1 MPAPLGFLGLVL
13 FWVLAP
19 ATSGKMPD
27 SLVGQVAAC
36 MTSCT
41 GSADPHL
48 PVGTRYIYHF
58 STNTSTS
65 LQGAQV
71 EGSGLGLQGLVTLDV
86 LGPCQMALRLQHFQL
101 TSILGSKV
109 EVLKESESL
118 SAVLGREPLRFVL
131 QAGRVVR
138 LCPHTAEPR
147 WALNVK
153 RAVLSLL
160 QGHPGARDP
169 QTVEEVDI
177 LGRCPTTYQQLGS
190 RLHKT
195 KDLTR
200 CSLRRVRASLRSQAL
215 PASEEQSGLAS
226 RLTCVQSLQAGV
238 LREASCTQLDTAGP
252 LSREADAALM
262 WTLSSL
268 SLLQEIPQDP
278 AVTDSDSGDLTPSS
292 LLYEWEE
299 TPSQATMATGAASV
313 RKLCLA
319 QATSFEATE
328 LFLTLVTELRGLS
341 ADELMELWGL
351 SFKCRDNWQPLVDA
365 LPSCGTE
372 ACVGLMAEL
381 IVSGEVEADE
391 TEAWLWSLA
400 FVPEPTDAMVRA
412 LLPLLQAPGA
422 SASAFL
428 GISALVH
435 NLCVSLDG
443 PCEQLPGVGSL
454 VRILGDAVGANCTF
468 QEPSDADQLLFVL
481 KAIGNAG
488 RAATALTPKLSTCAS
503 LGSCPPEIRLGAI
516 QAFRRV
522 PCSADRS
529 MLYSL
534 YQNAEEDS
542 EIRINAYLALMRCP
556 GEEVFAQVR
565 RTQAGEQSTQVG
577 SFVWSHLLQLLET
590 DDPLKQTLR
599 EAIPED
605 IVSREFHPEMW
616 KHSSYSDITFR
627 SASGSLGANLEGT
640 LLFSPASFL
649 PRSATANLT
658 IHALGHAFN
667 VLELGLRLE
676 NAEEMARRLFGPKSF
691 WRQEGARQAQAEEP
705 QEAEPGPALP
715 LADPA
720 CPGERSR
727 KMRDLQQ
734 KVARRRRERQALKCQ
749 LSMKVFGHELSF
761 VNCGAM
767 GSHVTR
773 QSLNLAELA
782 IKLLKGQEVQVNRR
796 LNLAMEELTFPTMS
810 GLPARLTLNVSAA
823 INIRVRGTADFQ
835 QRSDFSVNGYVKP
848 SALLQISVQM
858 GTVGALGQAGLRWV
872 TGVRGTA
879 SLDGG
884 IQARKGQDLRVHLN
898 TPEEVV
904 ELLRFSSQLYLITGD
919 GARSLSHIPSPSE
932 APSCTSKEASHT
944 WGWQL
949 CAEMCWPAPDQPY
962 LLWLPVF
969 TAVTLKKQDR
979 GLQQYLLEAAYT
991 LYPQKDCWLP
1001 QEASAH
1007 IFMGTPGSEVPR
1019 DVGVDVSYSWPQG
1032 KFRLKLLHPKKRIEL
1047 DGKIETVQRACMG
1060 HLELILDE
1068 RDVYYIKGRSNLWP
1082 AVGGEAQRF
1091 EAQLEARLV
1100 TSGSPLVLTGNLSR
1114 QAGSRLA
1121 FSVSLSN
1128 LLGDE
1133 AHVSALLEKK
1143 VKDGLQVVSL
1153 GVELFVPELVGLR
1166 ALGQLQRR
1174 GHLWTSYLR
1183 IKYGL
1188 RGQAKQLAQEC
1199 STSQKLWA
1207 ESSSEAAY
1215 KLELNHKLHCTQI
1228 PAFSHK
1234 VQLRHEE
1241 VSGHLHWELEASY
1254 GKHWDDIRNRRR
1266 LRILQTFQNDSG
1278 PALSNHFLEF
1288 VLQVL
1293 ERQVDYRMQL
1303 HHLSLRH
1310 PHVETSAHL
1319 KVQYNGRLPFVAGL
1333 QWKDTSRAA
1342 LWRWEGALNLN
1353 SPWLMVST
1361 AHRLYWP
1368 NRATFQA
1375 VLELTLGKAWTLKN
1389 LVINVACRGQG
1400 LQRDGKIHVYTPAT
1414 TYLRVSTVTALTQSL
1429 FSSRSE
1435 IESAWSAAV
1444 QSEIH
1449 AENSRDLKSLR
1460 CWLKGPQRELNLTA
1474 AYRHMEQPR
1483 KSQVSLTALGT
1494 SARGHPEGLQLEG
1507 ILEELVRD
1515 RSLYRKQGTFSLR
1528 HPWTVALPQRILL
1541 QETFTAD
1548 QQHQRYSLETRV
1560 VLDAQEE
1567 TLQTVVLGYQAG
1579 HPYVCAGLTHP
1590 YDDRAIPR
1598 SLDGCVVSWNR
1609 HLAKNRGV
1617 EATLRV
1623 NQKVLLHLKALH
1635 HNRSQHS
1642 EVWHNLALDVTHSFQ
1657 LRFPQ
1662 ALNVDGDIV
1671 FRQRHEGAFDCG
1683 VDARATINHNITSQV
1698 SVQLNGSDS
1707 HSVVSFQLRRPRGPT
1722 FPPDLQVQAAVR
1734 QYREHSLDS
1743 SLSVHVSGEELI
1755 LLEAS
1760 ASQDSRRNTRG
1771 WGVSVLLHQEVLRAP
1786 RAVQLQLS
1794 SKVAPARIWLFSKAL
1809 LDQNTVQLFLKASEE
1824 RRRGRVLTLR
1834 SQAQH
1839 TVAAWAA
1846 LPRLLTLVGVLK
1858 QKEVLREGT
1867 IKVTADSAML
1877 GLLLRDKHERAGN
1890 STSVHS
1896 VTCILAQNSS
1906 QALPGE
1912 LQLRG
1917 QLQAQTGSLGGQ
1929 ASLHA
1934 DTASLA
1940 LGGVCTWGPGHG
1952 QLSGSLS
1959 HNISALSEAGLS
1971 SQAGMLL
1978 SHTHVASNFSVRV
1991 MLRSSGGQLDA
2002 ALGLEG
2008 VATSS
2013 SGSQLRA
2020 SLHHTVPGL
2029 GRWGLPF
2036 SVDGR
2041 GHLQSSGPSL
2051 EAGLVVSVDGEEL
2064 GGAQERRGAG
2074 DHRELTLGLH
2084 TSFMRLQNPA
2094 VLTLN
2099 GSFLV
2104 HSVGASLVAQVSSG
2118 NTFARAH
2125 VHSASGH
2132 RAYLDTGLQQAWPPL
2147 QALGVPP
2154 SNHIRMSMGGDE
2166 APRAQLEVALGLC
2179 ALTARGDFRSEAS
2192 ATHNWTLV
2200 LVNHCPLLEVTGIP
2214 RALHSEGSLSWGPCQ
2229 FDLTTDFHI
2238 DRGDAHL
2245 QLAHTC
2251 GPQTLVLG
2259 HLTHSLPF
2267 LGQLGLPP
2275 WSAISLTVQPGPAP
2289 YSSLSLRMGPCQL
2302 RGALEQ
2308 HAENQSTWTLATEP
2322 GCPLLERDLGLPA
2335 GTQLSNS
2342 RQALG
2347 GEAEASGVLAAATQ
2361 AASLTLAVTL
2371 RPSEATLQAKLRPT
2385 LSALHALRPET
2396 SLTVQCGWEA
2406 GHRLR
2411 LELHSGAC
2419 ELQGSGE
2426 LQLDRRLQWRLVAE
2440 SSCEALQALGV
2451 PGRVDGSGYIVVN
2464 STAVDALVLV
2474 TVDASTLQGLLVLS
2488 TTETQQEVNFLLTH
2502 NQPQP
2507 NPLALP
2513 AQILL
2518 YLTKERLGPSY
2529 RHSLRVGV
2537 DGKEVSEELTF
2548 TRWPEHVSLDCRLQH
2563 NMPALRTLWVEDRVA
2578 LQVSAD
2584 VDSSG
2589 TGFENSGR
2597 VSAGS
2602 TSLNYSV
2609 SCRHRDGRLEF
2620 SGWSEH
2626 NSWALWQAGFPGEA
2640 RLAAELQRQ
2649 KTQTQA
2655 CVVLQGGDGG
2665 ISMDAAAL
2673 VARPV
2678 NGPLELVVNV
2688 SHTAPLLRRLGLPF
2702 ASQLMFRELWEKEEM
2717 HSSLQL
2723 TCDSETSLVL
2733 NVHGHNEALSKE
2745 LRLSGRHHLPVLLG
2759 RCPSRAS
2766 ASAKLR
2772 YSEGG
2777 AEGTFVL
2784 MVEEHHFH
2792 MDAGL
2797 TAAKNSLTNIIK
2809 LEQTFPQFHALP
2821 GELVLQTSYERAR
2834 DTRVL
2839 QYMVLWDGR
2848 GLALEGSLNG
2858 SLSGP
2863 LLKPAGTLGLQ
2874 VELTHPLPLPLPRHC
2889 RFRLTSEHSTRRHQ
2903 DDLVVGWD
2911 GKDQVALSSSLW
2923 LGKGKLAARLAL
2935 AHPFGLSWQRAE
2947 ASGLAESRGGRQ
2959 SRQVQLAWNGG
2970 QPLALQLTWAN
2981 RSSAQSASWDGC
2993 VAASPGQLQDTWGLG
3008 ALRACGALTQTPAVF
3023 SEWLD
3028 LSWDGR
3034 RVQQNL
3040 TYERRQPSLP
3050 DKIHAEAMLEHVLGA
3065 PCPTQS
3071 FRGDVETDHAHWLRH
3086 SLQLG
3091 LCHLPRA
3098 LAVSGEHTLGSGEL
3112 LLHSRCQL
3120 GLAPDPEHGLHLSL
3134 MLRNHSRP
3142 RTHDYSGELEL
3153 RGPRAQWLGLLG
3165 RVSTLAS
3172 RSLVQME
3179 GSVADGDEKVRL
3191 SMSRAPNCFQ
3201 ASVAHEEGR
3210 QEESVL
3216 LRACAHRQAAE
3227 VEALL
3232 RDRGQPVQPLVRLT
3246 LQAANRSLRLAAR
3259 GCQGTLLG
3267 HVESRVA
3274 ALGSQMQAGLEER
3287 IHSLDAYVRRFQ
3299 RLVQPAGAL
3308 DGLTSPLL
3316 RLCQAGLGAVR
3327 DGGRAVAALW
3337 GLSPAR
3343 RALTHQM
3350 PLSLE
3355 RLQAGLEQLRKEL
3368 ERPLATLKDAYLE
3381 VTVRPLDDVWRERA
3395 EAALRQLQAWV
3406 SGMPGTWGSGPLAA
3420 ALEATGGALELAAHR
3435 MLSWAD
3441 AALSRALRRLCRPL
3455 LDMYSLSARDQ
3466 SVAVTLPMLP
3476 AGDEPLDVARVT
3488 SHLVEELL
3496 LRPLRALYG
3505 TSVLAEYHRL
3515 KRGLLGAPSGYHA
3528 VVAGARYVVTFDGWV
3543 WAIGDRCGSLL
3554 LAQDFAHDTFSL
3566 TLNRAGSGLT
3576 SLTVGLNHTILA
3588 LYPSLK
3594 TYRLYSSS
3602 LPGESCLD
3610 RDLPPT
3616 KTGKDDPRIELTSED
3631 GVSITCDVR
3640 ASLCGLTLSVWQH
3653 GLSAGLLGTNDN
3665 EASNEL
3671 MLPDGTLASSLEEFA
3686 QAWQLAGDCRAVEK
3700 TRPVCLEQSP
3710 TCRAFF
3716 HDPHSHLASCF
3727 GVVDPT
3733 PFLSLCIRDT
3743 CGTQEH
3749 QPACTLAA
3757 AYVHLCARG
3766 FVPVDPPPQCV
3777 HSLRRQSVPGSC
3789 FGVEGKEWNL
3799 LAMC

>member
-13 FWVLAP
+13 FWVLARVT
-19 ATSGKMPD
+19 AGR
-27 SLVGQVAAC
+27 
-36 MTSCT
+36 
-41 GSADPHL
+41 SADPHL

-65 LQGAQV
+65 LQGSQV
-71 EGSGLGLQGLVTLDV
+71 EGSGLGLQGLVTLNV
-86 LGPCQMALRLQHFQL
+86 LGPCQMALQERSPTQRLLLQLQHFQL

-109 EVLKESESL
+109 EVLKQSESL
-118 SAVLGREPLRFVL
+118 SAVLGRAPLRFVL

-138 LCPHTAEPR
+138 LCPARAEPR

-160 QGHPGARDP
+160 QGHPGVRDP
-169 QTVEEVDI
+169 HTVE
-177 LGRCPTTYQQLGS
+177 
-190 RLHKT
+190 
-195 KDLTR
+195 
-200 CSLRRVRASLRSQAL
+200 
-215 PASEEQSGLAS
+215 
-226 RLTCVQSLQAGV
+226 
-238 LREASCTQLDTAGP
+238 
-252 LSREADAALM
+252 
-262 WTLSSL
+262 
-268 SLLQEIPQDP
+268 
-278 AVTDSDSGDLTPSS
+278 
-292 LLYEWEE
+292 
-299 TPSQATMATGAASV
+299 
-313 RKLCLA
+313 
-319 QATSFEATE
+319 EATE
-328 LFLTLVTELRGLS
+328 LFLTLVSELRGLS
-341 ADELMELWGL
+341 VDELMELWGL

-381 IVSGEVEADE
+381 IMSGEVEADE

-412 LLPLLQAPGA
+412 LLTLGA
-422 SASAFL
+422 SSSAFL

-443 PCEQLPGVGSL
+443 PCEQLSGVGSL
-454 VRILGDAVGANCTF
+454 VRILGDAVDANCTF
-468 QEPSDADQLLFVL
+468 REPPDADQLLFVL

-488 RAATALTPKLSTCAS
+488 QAATALTPKLSTCAS
-503 LGSCPPEIRLGAI
+503 LRSCPHEIRLGAI

-529 MLYSL
+529 VLSSL
-534 YQNAEEDS
+534 YQNSEEDT
-542 EIRINAYLALMRCP
+542 EIRINAYLALMKCP

-565 RTQAGEQSTQVG
+565 HTQAGEQSTQG
-577 SFVWSHLLQLLET
+577 EQLQLLKT
-590 DDPLKQTLR
+590 DDPLKQSLR
-599 EAIPED
+599 EAVPED
-605 IVSREFHPEMW
+605 IVSREFHPEVW
-616 KHSSYSDITFR
+616 KHSSYSDVTFR

-667 VLELGLRLE
+667 LLELGLRLE

-691 WRQEGARQAQAEEP
+691 WGQEEKRQAQAKEP
-705 QEAEPGPALP
+705 PEAEPGPTP
-715 LADPA
+715 SNPA

-727 KMRDLQQ
+727 RMRDLQQ
-734 KVARRRRERQALKCQ
+734 KVARRRGERQALKCQ

-761 VNCGAM
+761 VNCGVM
-767 GSHVTR
+767 GSHVTH

-796 LNLAMEELTFPTMS
+796 LNLAMQELTFPTMS

-823 INIRVRGTADFQ
+823 VSIRVRGTADFQ

-848 SALLQISVQM
+848 SALLQISAQM

-872 TGVRGTA
+872 TGIHGTA

-898 TPEEVV
+898 TPEEVM
-904 ELLRFSSQLYLITGD
+904 ELFRFSSELYLVTGD
-919 GARSLSHIPSPSE
+919 GVRSLNHVPSPSE
-932 APSCTSKEASHT
+932 AQSCTSKEASRS

-949 CAEMCWPAPDQPY
+949 CTEVRWPAPDQPF
-962 LLWLPVF
+962 LLSVPVSA
-969 TAVTLKKQDR
+969 AVTLEKQDR

-991 LYPQKDCWLP
+991 LHPQKDCWLP
-1001 QEASAH
+1001 QEASSH

-1019 DVGVDVSYSWPQG
+1019 DVGVDISYSWPQG

-1047 DGKIETVQRACMG
+1047 DGPFQG
-1060 HLELILDE
+1060 Q
-1068 RDVYYIKGRSNLWP
+1068 SNLWP
-1082 AVGGEAQRF
+1082 AVGSEAQRF
-1091 EAQLEARLV
+1091 EAQLEVKLV
-1100 TSGSPLVLTGNLSR
+1100 TSGSPVVLIGNLSR

-1133 AHVSALLEKK
+1133 ARVSALLEKK

-1153 GVELFVPELVGLR
+1153 GGELFVPGLVGLR
-1166 ALGQLQRR
+1166 VLGQLQRQ

-1199 STSQKLWA
+1199 STSQKLWT
-1207 ESSSEAAY
+1207 ESSSEASY

-1241 VSGHLHWELEASY
+1241 GSGHLHWALEASY
-1254 GKHWDDIRNRRR
+1254 GKHWDDSRNRRR
-1266 LRILQTFQNDSG
+1266 LRILHTFQNDSG

-1293 ERQVDYRMQL
+1293 ERQLDYRTQL

-1310 PHVETSAHL
+1310 PHVEASTHL
-1319 KVQYNGRLPFVAGL
+1319 KAQYNGRLPFVAGW

-1368 NRATFQA
+1368 NRAMFQA

-1389 LVINVACRGQG
+1389 LVVNVACRGQG
-1400 LQRDGKIHVYTPAT
+1400 LQRQGKIHVYTPAT
-1414 TYLRVSTVTALTQSL
+1414 TYLRVSTVTALAQSL
-1429 FSSRSE
+1429 FSSQSE
-1435 IESAWSAAV
+1435 IESAWSEAV
-1444 QSEIH
+1444 QSKIH
-1449 AENSRDLKSLR
+1449 AENSRDRKILH

-1474 AYRHMEQPR
+1474 AYRHTEQPW
-1483 KSQVSLTALGT
+1483 KSHVSLTALGT
-1494 SARGHPEGLQLEG
+1494 GARGHPEGLQLEG
-1507 ILEELVRD
+1507 SLEELVRD
-1515 RSLYRKQGTFSLR
+1515 RSLYRKQGTFFLV
-1528 HPWTVALPQRILL
+1528 HPWTGPLPQRILL

-1548 QQHQRYSLETRV
+1548 RRHQRYSLESRV
-1560 VLDAQEE
+1560 VLGAQEE

-1590 YDDRAIPR
+1590 YDGRTIPR
-1598 SLDGCVVSWNR
+1598 SLDGCVVLWNR
-1609 HLAKNRGV
+1609 HVAKNRGV
-1617 EATLRV
+1617 EATLKV
-1623 NQKVLLHLKALH
+1623 NQKVLLHVKALH
-1635 HNRSQHS
+1635 HDRSQRG
-1642 EVWHNLALDVTHSFQ
+1642 EVWHNLALDVAHSFQ

-1671 FRQRHEGAFDCG
+1671 FRQSLKGAFDCG
-1683 VDARATINHNITSQV
+1683 VDARAIINRNVTSQV

-1707 HSVVSFQLRRPRGPT
+1707 HSVVSLQLRHPRGPT
-1722 FPPDLQVQAAVR
+1722 FPPDLQVQGAAR
-1734 QYREHSLDS
+1734 RYRERGVNG
-1743 SLSVHVSGEELI
+1743 SLSVHVSGEELV

-1760 ASQDSRRNTRG
+1760 ASQNSRRNTRG

-1824 RRRGRVLTLR
+1824 RRGSRVLTLR

-1846 LPRLLTLVGVLK
+1846 LPRLLTVVGVLK

-1867 IKVTADSAML
+1867 VKVTADSAVL
-1877 GLLLRDKHERAGN
+1877 GFLLRDKHERAGN
-1890 STSVHS
+1890 STSMHS

-1912 LQLRG
+1912 LRLSGR
-1917 QLQAQTGSLGGQ
+1917 LQAQTGSLGGQ
-1929 ASLHA
+1929 ASLRA

-1940 LGGVCTWGPGHG
+1940 LGGACTWGPGHG

-1971 SQAGMLL
+1971 SEAGILL
-1978 SHTHVASNFSVRV
+1978 SHTHVASNFSVSM

-2008 VATSS
+2008 VATSAP
-2013 SGSQLRA
+2013 GSQLRS
-2020 SLHHTVPGL
+2020 SLSHTVPGL
-2029 GRWGLPF
+2029 RRWGLPF
-2036 SVDGR
+2036 SLDGR

-2064 GGAQERRGAG
+2064 GGGLERRGAG
-2074 DHRELTLGLH
+2074 DRRELTLGLYPSH
-2084 TSFMRLQNPA
+2084 MRLQQNPA
-2094 VLTLN
+2094 MLMLN

-2104 HSVGASLVAQVSSG
+2104 HTFGASLVAQVSSG
-2118 NTFARAH
+2118 DTFARAH
-2125 VHSASGH
+2125 IHSACGH
-2132 RAYLDTGLQQAWPPL
+2132 HAHLDTGLQHAWPPL

-2154 SNHIRMSMGGDE
+2154 NNHIQVSMWEDE
-2166 APRAQLEVALGLC
+2166 PPRAQLEVALGLC
-2179 ALTARGDFRSEAS
+2179 TLTARGDFRSEAS
-2192 ATHNWTLV
+2192 VTHNWTLA
-2200 LVNHCPLLEVTGIP
+2200 LVNHCPLLEATGIP
-2214 RALHSEGSLSWGPCQ
+2214 RALRSEGSLSWGPCE
-2229 FDLTTDFHI
+2229 FDLTTDFHS
-2238 DRGDAHL
+2238 DRGDARL

-2251 GPQTLVLG
+2251 GPNTLVLG
-2259 HLTHSLPF
+2259 HLTHSLPL
-2267 LGQLGLPP
+2267 LGRLGLPP
-2275 WSAISLTVQPGPAP
+2275 QSAISLTVQPGPAP
-2289 YSSLSLRMGPCQL
+2289 HSSLSLQMGPCRLQ
-2302 RGALEQ
+2302 GALGQ
-2308 HAENQSTWTLATEP
+2308 HTENQSTWILATEP
-2322 GCPLLERDLGLPA
+2322 GCPLLEGLGLPA
-2335 GTQLSNS
+2335 GTQLSDS
-2342 RQALG
+2342 LQALG
-2347 GEAEASGVLAAATQ
+2347 GEAEASGVLVAASQT
-2361 AASLTLAVTL
+2361 ASLTLAVTL
-2371 RPSEATLQAKLRPT
+2371 HPSEATLRAKLRPT
-2385 LSALHALRPET
+2385 LPAPHALPPET

-2406 GHRLR
+2406 GYQLR
-2411 LELHSGAC
+2411 LELHTGAC

-2426 LQLDRRLQWRLVAE
+2426 LQLDRRLQWRVVAE
-2440 SSCEALQALGV
+2440 SSCEGLQALGV
-2451 PGRVDGSGYIVVN
+2451 PGRVNSSGYVAVN
-2464 STAVDALVLV
+2464 STAMDAQALV
-2474 TVDASTLQGLLVLS
+2474 TVDASTLRGLLVLS
-2488 TTETQQEVNFLLTH
+2488 TTE
-2502 NQPQP
+2502 
-2507 NPLALP
+2507 
-2513 AQILL
+2513 
-2518 YLTKERLGPSY
+2518 
-2529 RHSLRVGV
+2529 
-2537 DGKEVSEELTF
+2537 VST
-2548 TRWPEHVSLDCRLQH
+2548 
-2563 NMPALRTLWVEDRVA
+2563 
-2578 LQVSAD
+2578 D

-2589 TGFENSGR
+2589 AGFENSGR
-2597 VSAGS
+2597 VSSGS

-2626 NSWALWQAGFPGEA
+2626 NSWALRQAGFPEEA
-2640 RLAAELQRQ
+2640 RLGAELQMQ

-2655 CVVLQGGDGG
+2655 RVVLQGGDDG
-2665 ISMDAAAL
+2665 ISMDTAAL
-2673 VARPV
+2673 VAQPV

-2688 SHTAPLLRRLGLPF
+2688 SHTTPLLRRLGLPF

-2723 TCDSETSLVL
+2723 TCDSQTSLVL
-2733 NVHGHNEALSKE
+2733 NIQGHNQALSKE
-2745 LRLSGRHHLPVLLG
+2745 LQLSGRHHLPVLLG

-2766 ASAKLR
+2766 ASAKLQ

-2792 MDAGL
+2792 MGAGL
-2797 TAAKNSLTNIIK
+2797 AAAKNSLTNIIK

-2834 DTRVL
+2834 GTQVL
-2839 QYMVLWDGR
+2839 HHMVLWDGQ
-2848 GLALEGSLNG
+2848 GMALKGNLSG
-2858 SLSGP
+2858 SLSMP
-2863 LLKPAGTLGLQ
+2863 FLKPAGTLGLQ
-2874 VELTHPLPLPLPRHC
+2874 VELTHLLPLPLPRHC
-2889 RFRLTSEHSTRRHQ
+2889 SFRLTSEHSTRRHQ

-2911 GKDQVALSSSLW
+2911 GKDQV
-2923 LGKGKLAARLAL
+2923 
-2935 AHPFGLSWQRAE
+2935 
-2947 ASGLAESRGGRQ
+2947 
-2959 SRQVQLAWNGG
+2959 QLAWNGG
-2970 QPLALQLTWAN
+2970 QPLALQLTWAD

-2993 VAASPGQLQDTWGLG
+2993 VAASLGQLQDTWGLG
-3008 ALRACGALTQTPAVF
+3008 ALRACGALTQTPAVL

-3050 DKIHAEAMLEHVLGA
+3050 DRIHAEAMLEHVLGA
-3065 PCPTQS
+3065 PCSTQS
-3071 FRGDVETDHAHWLRH
+3071 FQGDVETDHANWLRH

-3098 LAVSGEHTLGSGEL
+3098 LLVSGEHTLGSGEL

-3120 GLAPDPEHGLHLSL
+3120 GLAPDPDHSLHLSL

-3165 RVSTLAS
+3165 RVSTSAS
-3172 RSLVQME
+3172 RSLLHLE
-3179 GSVADGDEKVRL
+3179 GSVDDGDEKVRL
-3191 SMSRAPNCFQ
+3191 SVSRALNCLQ
-3201 ASVAHEEGR
+3201 ASVAHEEGS

-3216 LRACAHRQAAE
+3216 LRACTHRRAAE
-3227 VEALL
+3227 VEALFW
-3232 RDRGQPVQPLVRLT
+3232 DRGQPVRPLVRLT
-3246 LQAANRSLRLAAR
+3246 LEAANQSLRLAAR

-3267 HVESRVA
+3267 HVE
-3274 ALGSQMQAGLEER
+3274 
-3287 IHSLDAYVRRFQ
+3287 
-3299 RLVQPAGAL
+3299 VQPAGAL
-3308 DGLTSPLL
+3308 DGMAGPLL

-3337 GLSPAR
+3337 GLSPAG
-3343 RALTHQM
+3343 RAFTLHV

-3355 RLQAGLEQLRKEL
+3355 RLRAGLEQLRKEL

-3381 VTVRPLDDVWRERA
+3381 VTVQPLDGVWREWA
-3395 EAALRQLQAWV
+3395 EEALRQLQAWV
-3406 SGMPGTWGSGPLAA
+3406 SGTPGTWGSGPLGA

-3441 AALSRALRRLCRPL
+3441 ATLSRALRRLCRPL
-3455 LDMYSLSARDQ
+3455 LHLYSFSARDR
-3466 SVAVTLPMLP
+3466 SVVVTLPMLP

-3515 KRGLLGAPSGYHA
+3515 KHGLLGAPFGYHA
-3528 VVAGARYVVTFDGWV
+3528 VVAGARYVVTFDGRV
-3543 WAIGDRCGSLL
+3543 WGIGDHCGSLL
-3554 LAQDFAHDTFSL
+3554 LAQDFAHNTFSL
-3566 TLNRAGSGLT
+3566 MLNQAGSGLT

-3594 TYRLYSSS
+3594 TYRLYSNS

-3610 RDLPPT
+3610 RDLPPA
-3616 KTGKDDPRIELTSED
+3616 KTRRDDPRIELTSED
-3631 GVSITCDVR
+3631 GISITCDVP
-3640 ASLCGLTLSVWQH
+3640 AGLCSLTLSIWQH

-3665 EASNEL
+3665 EAGNEL
-3671 MLPDGTLASSLEEFA
+3671 MLPDGTVASSLEEFA
-3686 QAWQLAGDCRAVEK
+3686 LAWQVAGDCRAVEK
-3700 TRPVCLEQSP
+3700 TQPACLEQSP
-3710 TCRAFF
+3710 TCQAFF
-3716 HDPHSHLASCF
+3716 HDPHSSLASCF

-3733 PFLSLCIRDT
+3733 PFLSLCARDT
-3743 CGTQEH
+3743 CGTQER

-3766 FVPVDPPPQCV
+3766 FVPMDPPPQCAGAAPPKTAYRSSCLGPISTAFCRQLGTRKWL
-3777 HSLRRQSVPGSC
+3777 SLKAKLGQS
-3789 FGVEGKEWNL
+3789 
-3799 LAMC
+3799 

>member
-19 ATSGKMPD
+19 ATAGKMPD
-27 SLVGQVAAC
+27 SLVGQAASC

-48 PVGTRYIYHF
+48 PVGTRYFYHF

-109 EVLKESESL
+109 EVLKQSESL
-118 SAVLGREPLRFVL
+118 SAVLGRAPLRFVL

-138 LCPHTAEPR
+138 LCPGRAEPR

-160 QGHPGARDP
+160 QGHPGVRNP

-195 KDLTR
+195 KALAR
-200 CSLRRVRASLRSQAL
+200 CSQRRVRASLRSQAL
-215 PASEEQSGLAS
+215 PAASSLAS

-252 LSREADAALM
+252 LSREASAALM
-262 WTLSSL
+262 WTFSSL
-268 SLLQEIPQDP
+268 SLLQEVPQDP
-278 AVTDSDSGDLTPSS
+278 AVTDSDGGDLTPSS

-299 TPSQATMATGAASV
+299 TLSQATVATGAASV

-319 QATSFEATE
+319 GATSFEATE
-328 LFLTLVTELRGLS
+328 LFLTLVSELRGLS

-351 SFKCRDNWQPLVDA
+351 SFKCRDSWQPLVDA

-381 IVSGEVEADE
+381 IMSEEVEADE

-400 FVPEPTDAMVRA
+400 FVPEPTDAMVHA
-412 LLPLLQAPGA
+412 LLPLLQTPGA
-422 SASAFL
+422 SSSAFL

-443 PCEQLPGVGSL
+443 PCEQLSGVGSL
-454 VRILGDAVGANCTF
+454 VRILGDAVGGNCTF
-468 QEPSDADQLLFVL
+468 REPSDADQLLFVL

-529 MLYSL
+529 VLSSL

-590 DDPLKQTLR
+590 DDPLKQSLR

-605 IVSREFHPEMW
+605 IVSREFHPEVW
-616 KHSSYSDITFR
+616 KHSSYSDVTFR
-627 SASGSLGANLEGT
+627 SAAGSLGANLEGS

-649 PRSATANLT
+649 PRSAAANLT
-658 IHALGHAFN
+658 IHARGHAFN
-667 VLELGLRLE
+667 LLELGLRLE
-676 NAEEMARRLFGPKSF
+676 NAEEMAHRLFGPKSF
-691 WRQEGARQAQAEEP
+691 WGQEGERQAQSKEP
-705 QEAEPGPALP
+705 PEAEPRPTP
-715 LADPA
+715 QPADPA

-734 KVARRRRERQALKCQ
+734 KVAQRRGEQRGLQCQ

-782 IKLLKGQEVQVNRR
+782 IKLLKGQEVQVSRR

-823 INIRVRGTADFQ
+823 ISIRVRGTADFQ
-835 QRSDFSVNGYVKP
+835 QRSDFSLNGYVKP
-848 SALLQISVQM
+848 SALLQISAQM

-872 TGVRGTA
+872 TGVHGTA

-884 IQARKGQDLRVHLN
+884 IQARKGQDLRVHLT

-904 ELLRFSSQLYLITGD
+904 ELFRFSSQLYLVTED
-919 GARSLSHIPSPSE
+919 GMRRLNHIPSPSK
-932 APSCTSKEASHT
+932 AQSCTSKEASRT

-949 CAEMCWPAPDQPY
+949 CTEVRWPAPDQPS
-962 LLWLPVF
+962 LLSTPVF
-969 TAVTLKKQDR
+969 AAVTLEKQDR

-991 LYPQKDCWLP
+991 LHPQKDCWIP
-1001 QEASAH
+1001 PEASAH

-1019 DVGVDVSYSWPQG
+1019 DIGVDISYSWPQG

-1047 DGKIETVQRACMG
+1047 DGKIESVQRARMG

-1068 RDVYYIKGRSNLWP
+1068 RDVYYIKGQSNLWP

-1091 EAQLEARLV
+1091 EAQLEVKLV
-1100 TSGSPLVLTGNLSR
+1100 TSGSPVVLAGNLSR

-1153 GVELFVPELVGLR
+1153 DGELFVPGLMGLH

-1174 GHLWTSYLR
+1174 SHLWTSYLR

-1188 RGQAKQLAQEC
+1188 WGQATQLAQEC

-1207 ESSSEAAY
+1207 ESGSEEAY
-1215 KLELNHKLHCTQI
+1215 KLELNHKLHCTHI

-1241 VSGHLHWELEASY
+1241 GSGHLHWELEASY
-1254 GKHWDDIRNRRR
+1254 GKHWDDSRNRRR
-1266 LRILQTFQNDSG
+1266 LRILHTYQNDSG

-1303 HHLSLRH
+1303 HLLSLRH
-1310 PHVETSAHL
+1310 PHVETSTHL

-1333 QWKDTSRAA
+1333 QWKDTSRAT
-1342 LWRWEGALNLN
+1342 LWKWEGALNLN

-1361 AHRLYWP
+1361 GHRLYWP
-1368 NRATFQA
+1368 NRAMFQA

-1400 LQRDGKIHVYTPAT
+1400 LQRQGKIHVYTPAT
-1414 TYLRVSTVTALTQSL
+1414 TYLRVSTVTALAQSL

-1435 IESAWSAAV
+1435 IESAWSEAV

-1449 AENSRDLKSLR
+1449 AENSRDRKILH
-1460 CWLKGPQRELNLTA
+1460 CWLKGPQRVLNLTA
-1474 AYRHMEQPR
+1474 AYRHTEQPW
-1483 KSQVSLTALGT
+1483 KSHVSLTALGT
-1494 SARGHPEGLQLEG
+1494 GARGHPEGLQLEG
-1507 ILEELVRD
+1507 VLEELVQD

-1528 HPWTVALPQRILL
+1528 HPWTVPLPQLILL

-1548 QQHQRYSLETRV
+1548 RRHQRYSLETRV
-1560 VLDAQEE
+1560 VLGAQEE

-1590 YDDRAIPR
+1590 YDGRAIPR

-1609 HLAKNRGV
+1609 HVAKNRGV
-1617 EATLRV
+1617 EATLKV

-1635 HNRSQHS
+1635 HDRSQRG
-1642 EVWHNLALDVTHSFQ
+1642 EVWHNLALDVAHSFQ
-1657 LRFPQ
+1657 LTFPQ
-1662 ALNVDGDIV
+1662 ALNVDGDFV
-1671 FRQRHEGAFDCG
+1671 LRQSHEGAFDCG
-1683 VDARATINHNITSQV
+1683 VDARATTNRNVTSQV
-1698 SVQLNGSDS
+1698 LVQLNGSDS
-1707 HSVVSFQLRRPRGPT
+1707 HSVVSFQLRHPCGPT
-1722 FPPDLQVQAAVR
+1722 FPPDLQVQAAAGR
-1734 QYREHSLDS
+1734 YRERSLNGA
-1743 SLSVHVSGEELI
+1743 LSVHVSGKELV

-1760 ASQDSRRNTRG
+1760 ASQDHHRNTRG
-1771 WGVSVLLHQEVLRAP
+1771 WGMSVLLQQEVLRAP

-1824 RRRGRVLTLR
+1824 WRRGRVLTLW
-1834 SQAQH
+1834 SQVQH

-1867 IKVTADSAML
+1867 VKVTADSVVL
-1877 GLLLRDKHERAGN
+1877 GFLFRDKHERAGN
-1890 STSVHS
+1890 STSMHS

-1906 QALPGE
+1906 KALPGE
-1912 LQLRG
+1912 LRLRG
-1917 QLQAQTGSLGGQ
+1917 RLQAQTGSLGGQ
-1929 ASLHA
+1929 ASLRA

-1971 SQAGMLL
+1971 SEAGMLL
-1978 SHTHVASNFSVRV
+1978 SHTHVSSNFSVRV

-2008 VATSS
+2008 VATSAL
-2013 SGSQLRA
+2013 GRQLRA
-2020 SLHHTVPGL
+2020 SLRHTVPGL
-2029 GRWGLPF
+2029 GRWGVPF

-2041 GHLQSSGPSL
+2041 GHLQVNCRGISVPVLSGFS
-2051 EAGLVVSVDGEEL
+2051 
-2064 GGAQERRGAG
+2064 RG
-2074 DHRELTLGLH
+2074 
-2084 TSFMRLQNPA
+2084 
-2094 VLTLN
+2094 
-2099 GSFLV
+2099 
-2104 HSVGASLVAQVSSG
+2104 
-2118 NTFARAH
+2118 H
-2125 VHSASGH
+2125 V
-2132 RAYLDTGLQQAWPPL
+2132 TGW
-2147 QALGVPP
+2147 
-2154 SNHIRMSMGGDE
+2154 
-2166 APRAQLEVALGLC
+2166 
-2179 ALTARGDFRSEAS
+2179 
-2192 ATHNWTLV
+2192 
-2200 LVNHCPLLEVTGIP
+2200 LLE
-2214 RALHSEGSLSWGPCQ
+2214 
-2229 FDLTTDFHI
+2229 
-2238 DRGDAHL
+2238 
-2245 QLAHTC
+2245 
-2251 GPQTLVLG
+2251 
-2259 HLTHSLPF
+2259 
-2267 LGQLGLPP
+2267 
-2275 WSAISLTVQPGPAP
+2275 
-2289 YSSLSLRMGPCQL
+2289 
-2302 RGALEQ
+2302 
-2308 HAENQSTWTLATEP
+2308 
-2322 GCPLLERDLGLPA
+2322 
-2335 GTQLSNS
+2335 
-2342 RQALG
+2342 
-2347 GEAEASGVLAAATQ
+2347 
-2361 AASLTLAVTL
+2361 
-2371 RPSEATLQAKLRPT
+2371 
-2385 LSALHALRPET
+2385 
-2396 SLTVQCGWEA
+2396 
-2406 GHRLR
+2406 
-2411 LELHSGAC
+2411 
-2419 ELQGSGE
+2419 
-2426 LQLDRRLQWRLVAE
+2426 
-2440 SSCEALQALGV
+2440 
-2451 PGRVDGSGYIVVN
+2451 
-2464 STAVDALVLV
+2464 
-2474 TVDASTLQGLLVLS
+2474 
-2488 TTETQQEVNFLLTH
+2488 
-2502 NQPQP
+2502 
-2507 NPLALP
+2507 
-2513 AQILL
+2513 
-2518 YLTKERLGPSY
+2518 
-2529 RHSLRVGV
+2529 
-2537 DGKEVSEELTF
+2537 
-2548 TRWPEHVSLDCRLQH
+2548 
-2563 NMPALRTLWVEDRVA
+2563 
-2578 LQVSAD
+2578 VSAD

-2589 TGFENSGR
+2589 AGFENSGHI
-2597 VSAGS
+2597 SSGS

-2609 SCRHRDGRLEF
+2609 SCRRCDGHLEF

-2626 NSWALWQAGFPGEA
+2626 NSWALRQAGFPGEA
-2640 RLAAELQRQ
+2640 RLGAELQTQ

-2655 CVVLQGGDGG
+2655 RVVLEGGDGG
-2665 ISMDAAAL
+2665 ISMDVAAL
-2673 VARPV
+2673 VAQPV
-2678 NGPLELVVNV
+2678 NGPLQLVVNI

-2717 HSSLQL
+2717 HSFLQL
-2723 TCDSETSLVL
+2723 MCDSQTSLVL
-2733 NVHGHNEALSKE
+2733 NVHGRNQALSKE
-2745 LRLSGRHHLPVLLG
+2745 LRLSGQHHLPILLS

-2766 ASAKLR
+2766 ASAK
-2772 YSEGG
+2772 
-2777 AEGTFVL
+2777 
-2784 MVEEHHFH
+2784 
-2792 MDAGL
+2792 
-2797 TAAKNSLTNIIK
+2797 
-2809 LEQTFPQFHALP
+2809 FHALP
-2821 GELVLQTSYERAR
+2821 GELVLQTSYKRAR
-2834 DTRVL
+2834 GTQVL
-2839 QYMVLWDGR
+2839 HHMVLWDGQ
-2848 GLALEGSLNG
+2848 GVALKGSLNG
-2858 SLSGP
+2858 SLSMP
-2863 LLKPAGTLGLQ
+2863 FLKPAGTLGLQ

-2889 RFRLTSEHSTRRHQ
+2889 SFRLTSKHSTRRHQ
-2903 DDLVVGWD
+2903 GDLVVGWD
-2911 GKDQVALSSSLW
+2911 SKDQVALSSSLR

-2935 AHPFGLSWQRAE
+2935 AHPFSLSWQRAE

-2959 SRQVQLAWNGG
+2959 TRQVQLSWNRG
-2970 QPLALQLTWAN
+2970 QPLALQLTWTD
-2981 RSSAQSASWDGC
+2981 RSMAQSTSWDGC
-2993 VAASPGQLQDTWGLG
+2993 MAASPGQLQDTWGLG

-3028 LSWDGR
+3028 LSWDGH
-3034 RVQQNL
+3034 RVRQNL

-3071 FRGDVETDHAHWLRH
+3071 FQGDMETDRARWLRH
-3086 SLQLG
+3086 SLRLG
-3091 LCHLPRA
+3091 LCHLPTA
-3098 LAVSGEHTLGSGEL
+3098 LSVSGEHTLGSGEL

-3120 GLAPDPEHGLHLSL
+3120 GLAPDTDHGLHLSL

-3153 RGPRAQWLGLLG
+3153 RGPKAQWLGLLG
-3165 RVSTLAS
+3165 HVSTSAS
-3172 RSLVQME
+3172 RSLVQLE
-3179 GSVADGDEKVRL
+3179 GSVDDGDEKVRL
-3191 SMSRAPNCFQ
+3191 SVSRAPNCLQ
-3201 ASVAHEEGR
+3201 ASVVHEEGS

-3216 LRACAHRQAAE
+3216 LRACAHRQAVE

-3232 RDRGQPVQPLVRLT
+3232 RDRGQLVQPLARLT
-3246 LQAANRSLRLAAR
+3246 LQAANHSLRLVAR
-3259 GCQGTLLG
+3259 GCQGTLLD

-3274 ALGSQMQAGLEER
+3274 ALGSQVQAGLEER
-3287 IHSLDAYVRRFQ
+3287 IHSLEACVRRFQ
-3299 RLVQPAGAL
+3299 HLVQPAGAL
-3308 DGLTSPLL
+3308 DGLAGQLL
-3316 RLCQAGLGAVR
+3316 QLCQEGLGAVR
-3327 DGGRAVAALW
+3327 DGSRAVATLW
-3337 GLSPAR
+3337 GLSPAG
-3343 RALTHQM
+3343 RALTLHL

-3355 RLQAGLEQLRKEL
+3355 RLRAGLEQLRKEL

-3381 VTVRPLDDVWRERA
+3381 VMVQPLDDVWRERV
-3395 EAALRQLQAWV
+3395 EEALRQLQAWL
-3406 SGMPGTWGSGPLAA
+3406 SRTPGTWGSGPLGA
-3420 ALEATGGALELAAHR
+3420 ALEATGGALELAAHW

-3441 AALSRALRRLCRPL
+3441 GALSRALRRLCRPL
-3455 LDMYSLSARDQ
+3455 LDLYSFSARDR
-3466 SVAVTLPMLP
+3466 SMAVTLPMLP
-3476 AGDEPLDVARVT
+3476 AGDEPLNVARVT
-3488 SHLVEELL
+3488 SHLMEELL
-3496 LRPLRALYG
+3496 LRPLRALYR

-3515 KRGLLGAPSGYHA
+3515 KRSLLGAPSGYHA
-3528 VVAGARYVVTFDGWV
+3528 VVARASYMVTFDGRV
-3543 WAIGDRCGSLL
+3543 WGIGDRCGSLL

-3566 TLNRAGSGLT
+3566 MLNRAGSGLT
-3576 SLTVGLNHTILA
+3576 SLTVRLNDTILA

-3594 TYRLYSSS
+3594 TYRLYSNS

-3610 RDLPPT
+3610 RDLPPA
-3616 KTGKDDPRIELTSED
+3616 KTRRDDPRIELTSED
-3631 GVSITCDVR
+3631 GISITCDVH
-3640 ASLCGLTLSVWQH
+3640 AGLCSLTLSVWQH

-3671 MLPDGTLASSLEEFA
+3671 MLPDGTVASSLEEFA
-3686 QAWQLAGDCRAVEK
+3686 LAWQVAGDCRAVEK
-3700 TRPVCLEQSP
+3700 TRPACPEQSP

-3716 HDPHSHLASCF
+3716 HDPHSSLASCF

-3733 PFLSLCIRDT
+3733 PFLSLCTRDT
-3743 CGTQEH
+3743 CGTQER

-3757 AYVHLCARG
+3757 TYVHLCARG

-3777 HSLRRQSVPGSC
+3777 
-3789 FGVEGKEWNL
+3789 
-3799 LAMC
+3799 

>member
-1 MPAPLGFLGLVL
+1 
-13 FWVLAP
+13 
-19 ATSGKMPD
+19 MPD
-27 SLVGQVAAC
+27 SLVGQAASC

-48 PVGTRYIYHF
+48 PVGTRYVYHF

-86 LGPCQMALRLQHFQL
+86 LGPCQMALQLQHFQL

-109 EVLKESESL
+109 EVLKQSESL
-118 SAVLGREPLRFVL
+118 SAVLGREPLRLVL

-138 LCPHTAEPR
+138 LCPRRAEPR

-160 QGHPGARDP
+160 QSHPGVRDP
-169 QTVEEVDI
+169 HTVEEVDI

-195 KDLTR
+195 KALGQ

-215 PASEEQSGLAS
+215 PAAEESGLAS

-252 LSREADAALM
+252 LSREASTAPM
-262 WTLSSL
+262 WTFSSL
-268 SLLQEIPQDP
+268 SLLQEVPLDP
-278 AVTDSDSGDLTPSS
+278 AVTGDGDSDSGDLTPSS

-299 TPSQATMATGAASV
+299 TPSQATVATGAASV
-313 RKLCLA
+313 RRLCLA
-319 QATSFEATE
+319 PATSFEATE
-328 LFLTLVTELRGLS
+328 LFLTLVSELRGLS
-341 ADELMELWGL
+341 ADELIGLWGL

-381 IVSGEVEADE
+381 IMSGEVEADE

-400 FVPEPTDAMVRA
+400 FVPEPTDAMVRV

-422 SASAFL
+422 RSSAFL

-435 NLCVSLDG
+435 NLCMSLDG
-443 PCEQLPGVGSL
+443 PCEQLSGVGSL

-468 QEPSDADQLLFVL
+468 REPSDADQLLFVL

-503 LGSCPPEIRLGAI
+503 LESCPPEIRLGAI

-529 MLYSL
+529 VLSSL
-534 YQNAEEDS
+534 YQNAEEDP

-590 DDPLKQTLR
+590 DDPLKQSLR
-599 EAIPED
+599 EAVPQD
-605 IVSREFHPEMW
+605 ILSREFHPEVW
-616 KHSSYSDITFR
+616 KHSSYSDVTFR

-667 VLELGLRLE
+667 LLELGLRLE

-691 WRQEGARQAQAEEP
+691 WGQEEERQAQAKEP
-705 QEAEPGPALP
+705 PEAEPGPTLQP
-715 LADPA
+715 ADPA
-720 CPGERSR
+720 CTGERSR

-734 KVARRRRERQALKCQ
+734 KVARRRGERQALKCQ

-767 GSHVTR
+767 GSRVTH

-796 LNLAMEELTFPTMS
+796 LNLVMEELTFPTMS

-823 INIRVRGTADFQ
+823 VSIRVRGTADFQ

-848 SALLQISVQM
+848 SALLQISAQM

-904 ELLRFSSQLYLITGD
+904 ELFHFSSQLYLITGD
-919 GARSLSHIPSPSE
+919 GVRSLNHLPSPSE
-932 APSCTSKEASHT
+932 AQSCTSKEAAHT

-949 CAEMCWPAPDQPY
+949 CTEVRWPAPDQPS
-962 LLWLPVF
+962 LLSVPVF
-969 TAVTLKKQDR
+969 AAVTLKKQDQ

-991 LYPQKDCWLP
+991 FHPQKDCWLP

-1019 DVGVDVSYSWPQG
+1019 DVGVDITYSWPQG

-1047 DGKIETVQRACMG
+1047 DGKIETVQRARMG

-1068 RDVYYIKGRSNLWP
+1068 RDVYYIKGWSNLWP
-1082 AVGGEAQRF
+1082 AVGSEAQRF
-1091 EAQLEARLV
+1091 EAQLEVKLV
-1100 TSGSPLVLTGNLSR
+1100 TSGSPVVLTGNLSR

-1153 GVELFVPELVGLR
+1153 GAELFVPGLVGLR
-1166 ALGQLQRR
+1166 ALGQLQRL

-1207 ESSSEAAY
+1207 ESGSEAAY

-1241 VSGHLHWELEASY
+1241 GSGHLRWELEASY
-1254 GKHWDDIRNRRR
+1254 GKHWDDSRNRRR
-1266 LRILQTFQNDSG
+1266 LRILHTFQNDSG
-1278 PALSNHFLEF
+1278 PALSNHVLEF

-1303 HHLSLRH
+1303 HHLSIRH
-1310 PHVETSAHL
+1310 PHVETSTHL
-1319 KVQYNGRLPFVAGL
+1319 KGQYNGRLPFVAGV
-1333 QWKDTSRAA
+1333 QWKDTSRAT
-1342 LWRWEGALNLN
+1342 LWKWEGALNLN
-1353 SPWLMVST
+1353 SPWLMVSM

-1368 NRATFQA
+1368 NRAMFQT

-1389 LVINVACRGQG
+1389 LVMNVACRGQG
-1400 LQRDGKIHVYTPAT
+1400 LQRQGKIHVYTPAT
-1414 TYLRVSTVTALTQSL
+1414 TYLQVSTVTALAQSL

-1435 IESAWSAAV
+1435 IESAWSEAV

-1449 AENSRDLKSLR
+1449 AENSQDRKILR

-1474 AYRHMEQPR
+1474 AYRHTEQPW
-1483 KSQVSLTALGT
+1483 KSHVLLTALGT
-1494 SARGHPEGLQLEG
+1494 GARGHPEGLQLEG
-1507 ILEELVRD
+1507 ILEELVQD
-1515 RSLYRKQGTFSLR
+1515 RSLYRKQGTFFPSVCVAPSPSLLPLR
-1528 HPWTVALPQRILL
+1528 HPWTVPLPQRILL

-1548 QQHQRYSLETRV
+1548 RRHQRYSLETRV
-1560 VLDAQEE
+1560 VLGAQEE

-1590 YDDRAIPR
+1590 YDGRAIPR
-1598 SLDGCVVSWNR
+1598 SLDGCMVLWNR
-1609 HLAKNRGV
+1609 HVAKNRGV
-1617 EATLRV
+1617 EATLKV

-1635 HNRSQHS
+1635 HDRSRHG
-1642 EVWHNLALDVTHSFQ
+1642 EVWHNLALGVAHSFQ

-1662 ALNVDGDIV
+1662 ALNVDGDVV
-1671 FRQRHEGAFDCG
+1671 FRQSHEGAFDCG
-1683 VDARATINHNITSQV
+1683 VDARATINRNVTSQV

-1707 HSVVSFQLRRPRGPT
+1707 HSVVSFQLRRPRGPM
-1722 FPPDLQVQAAVR
+1722 FPPDLQVQAAAAR
-1734 QYREHSLDS
+1734 YREHSVNG
-1743 SLSVHVSGEELI
+1743 SLSVHVSGEELV

-1760 ASQDSRRNTRG
+1760 ARQDSRRNTRG
-1771 WGVSVLLHQEVLRAP
+1771 WGMSVLLHQEVLRAP

-1809 LDQNTVQLFLKASEE
+1809 LDQSTVQLFLKASEA
-1824 RRRGRVLTLR
+1824 RRGGRVLTLR
-1834 SQAQH
+1834 TQAQH
-1839 TVAAWAA
+1839 TVAAWTA

-1867 IKVTADSAML
+1867 IKVTADSAVL
-1877 GLLLRDKHERAGN
+1877 GFLLRDKHERAGN
-1890 STSVHS
+1890 STSMRS

-1912 LQLRG
+1912 LRLSGR
-1917 QLQAQTGSLGGQ
+1917 LQAQTGSLGGQ
-1929 ASLHA
+1929 ASLRA

-1971 SQAGMLL
+1971 SEAGILL
-1978 SHTHVASNFSVRV
+1978 SHTHVTSNFSVHV
-1991 MLRSSGGQLDA
+1991 MLRSSGGQLDG

-2008 VATSS
+2008 VATSAP
-2013 SGSQLRA
+2013 GSQLRA

-2036 SVDGR
+2036 SVDGC
-2041 GHLQSSGPSL
+2041 GHLQLEGPSL

-2064 GGAQERRGAG
+2064 GGAKERRGAG
-2074 DHRELTLGLH
+2074 DRRELTLGLH
-2084 TSFMRLQNPA
+2084 PSLVRLQNPA
-2094 VLTLN
+2094 VLALN
-2099 GSFLV
+2099 SSFLV
-2104 HSVGASLVAQVSSG
+2104 HTFGASLVAQVSSG
-2118 NTFARAH
+2118 DTFARAH
-2125 VHSASGH
+2125 IHSACGH
-2132 RAYLDTGLQQAWPPL
+2132 RAHLDTGLQHAWPPL

-2154 SNHIRMSMGGDE
+2154 NNHIRVSVGGDE
-2166 APRAQLEVALGLC
+2166 PARAQLEVALGLC
-2179 ALTARGDFRSEAS
+2179 TLTARGDFRSEAS
-2192 ATHNWTLV
+2192 VTHNWTLA
-2200 LVNHCPLLEVTGIP
+2200 LVNHCPLLEATGIP
-2214 RALHSEGSLSWGPCQ
+2214 QTLHSEGSLSWGPCE
-2229 FDLTTDFHI
+2229 FDLTTDFHS

-2245 QLAHTC
+2245 QLARSC

-2259 HLTHSLPF
+2259 HLAHSLPL
-2267 LGQLGLPP
+2267 LGRLGLPP
-2275 WSAISLTVQPGPAP
+2275 RSAISLTVQPGPAP
-2289 YSSLSLRMGPCQL
+2289 HSSLSLQMGPCRLQ
-2302 RGALEQ
+2302 GALEQ
-2308 HAENQSTWTLATEP
+2308 HTENQSTWMLATEP
-2322 GCPLLERDLGLPA
+2322 GCPLLE
-2335 GTQLSNS
+2335 
-2342 RQALG
+2342 
-2347 GEAEASGVLAAATQ
+2347 
-2361 AASLTLAVTL
+2361 
-2371 RPSEATLQAKLRPT
+2371 
-2385 LSALHALRPET
+2385 
-2396 SLTVQCGWEA
+2396 
-2406 GHRLR
+2406 
-2411 LELHSGAC
+2411 
-2419 ELQGSGE
+2419 
-2426 LQLDRRLQWRLVAE
+2426 
-2440 SSCEALQALGV
+2440 ALGV
-2451 PGRVDGSGYIVVN
+2451 PGRVNSSGYIVVN
-2464 STAVDALVLV
+2464 STAMDAQVLV
-2474 TVDASTLQGLLVLS
+2474 TVDASTLRGLLVLS
-2488 TTETQQEVNFLLTH
+2488 TTESQQEVNLLLTH
-2502 NQPQP
+2502 NLPQP

-2518 YLTKERLGPSY
+2518 YLTNERLGPSY
-2529 RHSLRVGV
+2529 RHTLRVGV
-2537 DGKEVSEELTF
+2537 DGKEVS
-2548 TRWPEHVSLDCRLQH
+2548 
-2563 NMPALRTLWVEDRVA
+2563 
-2578 LQVSAD
+2578 AD

-2589 TGFENSGR
+2589 AGFENSGR
-2597 VSAGS
+2597 VSSGS

-2609 SCRHRDGRLEF
+2609 SCHHRDGRLEF

-2626 NSWALWQAGFPGEA
+2626 NSWALRQAGFPGEA
-2640 RLAAELQRQ
+2640 RLGAELQMQ

-2655 CVVLQGGDGG
+2655 RVVLQAGDDG
-2665 ISMDAAAL
+2665 ISMDAVAL
-2673 VARPV
+2673 VAQPV

-2702 ASQLMFRELWEKEEM
+2702 ASQLMFRELWGKEEM

-2723 TCDSETSLVL
+2723 TCDSQTSLVL
-2733 NVHGHNEALSKE
+2733 NIQGHNQALSKE
-2745 LRLSGRHHLPVLLG
+2745 LRLSGQHHLPVLLG

-2792 MDAGL
+2792 MGAGL
-2797 TAAKNSLTNIIK
+2797 AAAKNSLTNIIK
-2809 LEQTFPQFHALP
+2809 LEQNFPQFHALP
-2821 GELVLQTSYERAR
+2821 GELILQTSYERAR
-2834 DTRVL
+2834 GTQVL
-2839 QYMVLWDGR
+2839 HHTVLWDGQ
-2848 GLALEGSLNG
+2848 GVALKGSLNG
-2858 SLSGP
+2858 SLSMP
-2863 LLKPAGTLGLQ
+2863 FLKPAGTLGLQ
-2874 VELTHPLPLPLPRHC
+2874 VELTHPLPLPLPWHC
-2889 RFRLTSEHSTRRHQ
+2889 SFRLTSEHSARRHQ

-2911 GKDQVALSSSLW
+2911 GKDQVALSSSLQ

-2935 AHPFGLSWQRAE
+2935 AHPFSLSWRQAQ

-2959 SRQVQLAWNGG
+2959 SWQVQLAWNGG

-2981 RSSAQSASWDGC
+2981 RSSTQSTSWDGC
-2993 VAASPGQLQDTWGLG
+2993 VAASLGQLQDTWGLG
-3008 ALRACGALTQTPAVF
+3008 TLRACGALTQTPAVL

-3034 RVQQNL
+3034 QVRQNL
-3040 TYERRQPSLP
+3040 TYERRQPFLP

-3065 PCPTQS
+3065 PCSTQS
-3071 FRGDVETDHAHWLRH
+3071 FWGDVETDHARWVRH
-3086 SLQLG
+3086 SLRLG
-3091 LCHLPRA
+3091 LCHLPTA
-3098 LAVSGEHTLGSGEL
+3098 LSVSGEHTLGSGEL

-3120 GLAPDPEHGLHLSL
+3120 GLAPDPDHGLHLSL
-3134 MLRNHSRP
+3134 TLHNHSRP

-3153 RGPRAQWLGLLG
+3153 HGPKAQWLGLLG
-3165 RVSTLAS
+3165 RVSTSAS
-3172 RSLVQME
+3172 RSLVQLE
-3179 GSVADGDEKVRL
+3179 GSVDDGDEKVRL
-3191 SMSRAPNCFQ
+3191 SVSRAPNCLQ
-3201 ASVAHEEGR
+3201 ASVAHEEGS

-3246 LQAANRSLRLAAR
+3246 LQAANQSLRLAAR

-3308 DGLTSPLL
+3308 DGMAGLLL
-3316 RLCQAGLGAVR
+3316 RLCQAGLGAVQ

-3337 GLSPAR
+3337 GLSPAGR
-3343 RALTHQM
+3343 VLTLHV

-3355 RLQAGLEQLRKEL
+3355 RLRAGLEQLRKEL

-3381 VTVRPLDDVWRERA
+3381 VTVQPLDNVWRKRA
-3395 EAALRQLQAWV
+3395 EEALRQLQAWV
-3406 SGMPGTWGSGPLAA
+3406 SGTPGTWGSGPLGA
-3420 ALEATGGALELAAHR
+3420 ALEATGGALELAAHQ

-3441 AALSRALRRLCRPL
+3441 AALSRALRRLRRPL
-3455 LDMYSLSARDQ
+3455 LDLYSFSARDRA
-3466 SVAVTLPMLP
+3466 VVVTLPMLP

-3488 SHLVEELL
+3488 SHLMEELL

-3528 VVAGARYVVTFDGWV
+3528 MVAGTRYVVTFDGQV
-3543 WAIGDRCGSLL
+3543 WGIGDRCGSLL
-3554 LAQDFAHDTFSL
+3554 LAQDFAHNTFSL
-3566 TLNRAGSGLT
+3566 MLNRTGSGLT

-3594 TYRLYSSS
+3594 TYRLYSNS
-3602 LPGESCLD
+3602 LPRESCLD
-3610 RDLPPT
+3610 RDLPPA
-3616 KTGKDDPRIELTSED
+3616 KTRRDDPRIELTSED
-3631 GVSITCDVR
+3631 GVSITCDVP
-3640 ASLCGLTLSVWQH
+3640 AGLCSLTLSVWQH

-3665 EASNEL
+3665 EAGNEL

-3686 QAWQLAGDCRAVEK
+3686 LAWQVAGDCRAVEK
-3700 TRPVCLEQSP
+3700 TRPACPEQSP

-3716 HDPHSHLASCF
+3716 HDPHSSLASCF

-3733 PFLSLCIRDT
+3733 PFLSLCARDT
-3743 CGTQEH
+3743 CGTQER

-3757 AYVHLCARG
+3757 AYVQLCARG

-3777 HSLRRQSVPGSC
+3777 
-3789 FGVEGKEWNL
+3789 
-3799 LAMC
+3799 

>member
-1 MPAPLGFLGLVL
+1 
-13 FWVLAP
+13 
-19 ATSGKMPD
+19 
-27 SLVGQVAAC
+27 
-36 MTSCT
+36 
-41 GSADPHL
+41 
-48 PVGTRYIYHF
+48 
-58 STNTSTS
+58 
-65 LQGAQV
+65 
-71 EGSGLGLQGLVTLDV
+71 
-86 LGPCQMALRLQHFQL
+86 MALQLQHFQL

-138 LCPHTAEPR
+138 LCPRPAEPR

-177 LGRCPTTYQQLGS
+177 LGRCPTTYQQFGT

-195 KDLTR
+195 KELTR
-200 CSLRRVRASLRSQAL
+200 CSLRRARTSLRSQAL
-215 PASEEQSGLAS
+215 PAAE
-226 RLTCVQSLQAGV
+226 
-238 LREASCTQLDTAGP
+238 
-252 LSREADAALM
+252 
-262 WTLSSL
+262 
-268 SLLQEIPQDP
+268 
-278 AVTDSDSGDLTPSS
+278 
-292 LLYEWEE
+292 
-299 TPSQATMATGAASV
+299 
-313 RKLCLA
+313 
-319 QATSFEATE
+319 EATE

-400 FVPEPTDAMVRA
+400 FVPEPTHAMVRA
-412 LLPLLQAPGA
+412 LLPLLQTPGA
-422 SASAFL
+422 SSSAFL

-443 PCEQLPGVGSL
+443 PCEQLPGIGSL

-488 RAATALTPKLSTCAS
+488 RAATALTPKLSICAS
-503 LGSCPPEIRLGAI
+503 LGSCPPEIRLEAI

-529 MLYSL
+529 VLYNL
-534 YQNAEEDS
+534 YQNAREDS

-556 GEEVFAQVR
+556 GKEVFAQVR

-616 KHSSYSDITFR
+616 KHSSYSDVTFR

-658 IHALGHAFN
+658 IHAFGHAFN

-676 NAEEMARRLFGPKSF
+676 NAEEMAHRLFGPKSF
-691 WRQEGARQAQAEEP
+691 WGQEGERQARAEKPPET
-705 QEAEPGPALP
+705 EPGPAP
-715 LADPA
+715 QLADPA

-767 GSHVTR
+767 GSHVTH

-823 INIRVRGTADFQ
+823 ISIRVRGTADFQ
-835 QRSDFSVNGYVKP
+835 RHSDFSVNGYVKP
-848 SALLQISVQM
+848 SALLHISAQM

-884 IQARKGQDLRVHLN
+884 IRARKGQDLRVHLN

-904 ELLRFSSQLYLITGD
+904 ELLRFSSQLYLVTGD
-919 GARSLSHIPSPSE
+919 GVRSLSHVPSPSE
-932 APSCTSKEASHT
+932 AQSCTSKEASHT

-949 CAEMCWPAPDQPY
+949 CTEMRWPAPDQPY
-962 LLWLPVF
+962 LLWVPVLA
-969 TAVTLKKQDR
+969 AVTLKKQDR

-991 LYPQKDCWLP
+991 LHPQKDCWLP

-1007 IFMGTPGSEVPR
+1007 IFMGTPGSKVPR

-1047 DGKIETVQRACMG
+1047 DGKTIETVQRARMG

-1100 TSGSPLVLTGNLSR
+1100 TSGSPVVLAGNLSR

-1133 AHVSALLEKK
+1133 AHVSALLEKE

-1153 GVELFVPELVGLR
+1153 DVELFVPELVGLR

-1207 ESSSEAAY
+1207 EGSSEAAY

-1288 VLQVL
+1288 VLQVP
-1293 ERQVDYRMQL
+1293 EKQVDYRMHL

-1333 QWKDTSRAA
+1333 QWKDTSGAA

-1400 LQRDGKIHVYTPAT
+1400 LQRHGKIRIYTPAT
-1414 TYLRVSTVTALTQSL
+1414 TYLRVSTVTALAQSL

-1449 AENSRDLKSLR
+1449 AENSRDRKILR

-1474 AYRHMEQPR
+1474 AYRHTEQPR
-1483 KSQVSLTALGT
+1483 KSHVSLTALGT

-1515 RSLYRKQGTFSLR
+1515 RSLYWKQGTFSLR
-1528 HPWTVALPQRILL
+1528 HPWTVPFLPQHILL

-1548 QQHQRYSLETRV
+1548 RQHQRYSLETRV

-1590 YDDRAIPR
+1590 YDDRVIPR

-1623 NQKVLLHLKALH
+1623 SQKVLLHLKALH
-1635 HNRSQHS
+1635 HNRSRHG

-1683 VDARATINHNITSQV
+1683 LDARATVNHNVTSQV
-1698 SVQLNGSDS
+1698 LVQLNGSDS

-1722 FPPDLQVQAAVR
+1722 FPPNLQVQAAVR
-1734 QYREHSLDS
+1734 RYRERSLDG

-1786 RAVQLQLS
+1786 RAVHLQLS
-1794 SKVAPARIWLFSKAL
+1794 SKIAPARIWLFSKAL

-1824 RRRGRVLTLR
+1824 RRGGRVLTLR

-1917 QLQAQTGSLGGQ
+1917 RLQAQTGSLGGQ
-1929 ASLHA
+1929 ASLRA
-1934 DTASLA
+1934 DSAILA

-1959 HNISALSEAGLS
+1959 QNISALSEAGLS
-1971 SQAGMLL
+1971 SEAGMLL
-1978 SHTHVASNFSVRV
+1978 SHTHVASNFSVRA

-2008 VATSS
+2008 VATST

-2020 SLHHTVPGL
+2020 SLRHTVPGL

-2036 SVDGR
+2036 SMDGR
-2041 GHLQSSGPSL
+2041 GHLQVDPGVCGSWSS
-2051 EAGLVVSVDGEEL
+2051 L
-2064 GGAQERRGAG
+2064 G
-2074 DHRELTLGLH
+2074 
-2084 TSFMRLQNPA
+2084 
-2094 VLTLN
+2094 
-2099 GSFLV
+2099 
-2104 HSVGASLVAQVSSG
+2104 
-2118 NTFARAH
+2118 
-2125 VHSASGH
+2125 
-2132 RAYLDTGLQQAWPPL
+2132 QA
-2147 QALGVPP
+2147 
-2154 SNHIRMSMGGDE
+2154 
-2166 APRAQLEVALGLC
+2166 
-2179 ALTARGDFRSEAS
+2179 
-2192 ATHNWTLV
+2192 
-2200 LVNHCPLLEVTGIP
+2200 
-2214 RALHSEGSLSWGPCQ
+2214 GSLCSGWSGISW
-2229 FDLTTDFHI
+2229 
-2238 DRGDAHL
+2238 
-2245 QLAHTC
+2245 
-2251 GPQTLVLG
+2251 VL
-2259 HLTHSLPF
+2259 F
-2267 LGQLGLPP
+2267 
-2275 WSAISLTVQPGPAP
+2275 
-2289 YSSLSLRMGPCQL
+2289 
-2302 RGALEQ
+2302 
-2308 HAENQSTWTLATEP
+2308 
-2322 GCPLLERDLGLPA
+2322 
-2335 GTQLSNS
+2335 
-2342 RQALG
+2342 
-2347 GEAEASGVLAAATQ
+2347 
-2361 AASLTLAVTL
+2361 
-2371 RPSEATLQAKLRPT
+2371 
-2385 LSALHALRPET
+2385 
-2396 SLTVQCGWEA
+2396 
-2406 GHRLR
+2406 
-2411 LELHSGAC
+2411 
-2419 ELQGSGE
+2419 
-2426 LQLDRRLQWRLVAE
+2426 
-2440 SSCEALQALGV
+2440 
-2451 PGRVDGSGYIVVN
+2451 
-2464 STAVDALVLV
+2464 
-2474 TVDASTLQGLLVLS
+2474 
-2488 TTETQQEVNFLLTH
+2488 
-2502 NQPQP
+2502 
-2507 NPLALP
+2507 
-2513 AQILL
+2513 
-2518 YLTKERLGPSY
+2518 
-2529 RHSLRVGV
+2529 
-2537 DGKEVSEELTF
+2537 
-2548 TRWPEHVSLDCRLQH
+2548 
-2563 NMPALRTLWVEDRVA
+2563 
-2578 LQVSAD
+2578 QVSAD
-2584 VDSSG
+2584 VDSSR

-2597 VSAGS
+2597 ISAGS

-2626 NSWALWQAGFPGEA
+2626 NSWALRQAGFPGEA
-2640 RLAAELQRQ
+2640 RLGAELQMQ

-2673 VARPV
+2673 VAQPV

-2717 HSSLQL
+2717 HASLKL
-2723 TCDSETSLVL
+2723 TCDSQTSLVL
-2733 NVHGHNEALSKE
+2733 NVHGHNQALSKE
-2745 LRLSGRHHLPVLLG
+2745 LRLSGRHHVPVLLG

-2777 AEGTFVL
+2777 AKGTFVL

-2792 MDAGL
+2792 MGAGL
-2797 TAAKNSLTNIIK
+2797 TAAKNTLTNIIK

-2839 QYMVLWDGR
+2839 YHVVLWDGQ
-2848 GLALEGSLNG
+2848 GLALNG

-2863 LLKPAGTLGLQ
+2863 FLKPTGTRGLQ

-2911 GKDQVALSSSLW
+2911 GKDQV
-2923 LGKGKLAARLAL
+2923 
-2935 AHPFGLSWQRAE
+2935 
-2947 ASGLAESRGGRQ
+2947 
-2959 SRQVQLAWNGG
+2959 QLAWNGG

-2993 VAASPGQLQDTWGLG
+2993 MAAYPGQLQDTWGLG
-3008 ALRACGALTQTPAVF
+3008 TLRACGALTQTPAVF

-3028 LSWDGR
+3028 LSWDAR

-3050 DKIHAEAMLEHVLGA
+3050 DKIHAEAMLERILGA

-3153 RGPRAQWLGLLG
+3153 RGPKAQWLGLLG
-3165 RVSTLAS
+3165 RISTSAS

-3191 SMSRAPNCFQ
+3191 SVSRAPNCLQ
-3201 ASVAHEEGR
+3201 ASVAHEEGD

-3216 LRACAHRQAAE
+3216 LRACAHRRVAE

-3232 RDRGQPVQPLVRLT
+3232 RDRGQPAQPLVHLT
-3246 LQAANRSLRLAAR
+3246 LQAASQSLRLTAR

-3267 HVESRVA
+3267 H
-3274 ALGSQMQAGLEER
+3274 LE
-3287 IHSLDAYVRRFQ
+3287 
-3299 RLVQPAGAL
+3299 VQPAGAL
-3308 DGLTSPLL
+3308 DGLADPLL
-3316 RLCQAGLGAVR
+3316 RLCQAGLGAMR

-3337 GLSPAR
+3337 GLSPAGW
-3343 RALTHQM
+3343 ALTHQM

-3355 RLQAGLEQLRKEL
+3355 RLQTGLEQLRKEL

-3395 EAALRQLQAWV
+3395 EAALQQLQAWV
-3406 SGMPGTWGSGPLAA
+3406 SGTPGTWGSGPLGA
-3420 ALEATGGALELAAHR
+3420 ALEATGGALELVRWGAGAGGGLMVGDGPDCSRGPHPVQAAHQ

-3455 LDMYSLSARDQ
+3455 LDMYSFSARDR
-3466 SVAVTLPMLP
+3466 SVVVTLPMLP

-3496 LRPLRALYG
+3496 LRPLRALYR

-3528 VVAGARYVVTFDGWV
+3528 VVAGARYVVTFDGRV
-3543 WAIGDRCGSLL
+3543 WGIGDHCGSLL

-3576 SLTVGLNHTILA
+3576 SLTMGLDHTILA

-3594 TYRLYSSS
+3594 TYRLYSNS

-3610 RDLPPT
+3610 GDLPPA
-3616 KTGKDDPRIELTSED
+3616 KTGRDDPRIELTSED

-3640 ASLCGLTLSVWQH
+3640 AGLCGLTLSVWQH

-3665 EASNEL
+3665 EASNEM
-3671 MLPDGTLASSLEEFA
+3671 MLPDSTLASSLEEFT

-3700 TRPVCLEQSP
+3700 TQPVCPEQSP
-3710 TCRAFF
+3710 ICRATF
-3716 HDPHSHLASCF
+3716 HDPHSSLASCF

-3743 CGTQEH
+3743 CGTQQH

-3766 FVPVDPPPQCV
+3766 FVPVDPPPQCGEWT
-3777 HSLRRQSVPGSC
+3777 RQQA
-3789 FGVEGKEWNL
+3789 L
-3799 LAMC
+3799 

>member
-1 MPAPLGFLGLVL
+1 MCKETASLVL
-13 FWVLAP
+13 GSLE
-19 ATSGKMPD
+19 MPD
-27 SLVGQVAAC
+27 SLVGQAASC

-41 GSADPHL
+41 GSADPYL

-86 LGPCQMALRLQHFQL
+86 LGPCQMALQLQHFQL

-109 EVLKESESL
+109 VVLKQSENL

-138 LCPHTAEPR
+138 LCPRRAEPR

-160 QGHPGARDP
+160 QGHPGVRDP
-169 QTVEEVDI
+169 HTVEEVDI

-195 KDLTR
+195 KALAR

-215 PASEEQSGLAS
+215 PATEEQSGLAS
-226 RLTCVQSLQAGV
+226 RLTCIQSLQAGV

-252 LSREADAALM
+252 LSREASAALM
-262 WTLSSL
+262 WTFSSL
-268 SLLQEIPQDP
+268 SLLQEVPLDP
-278 AVTDSDSGDLTPSS
+278 AVTERLTSDSDGGDLTPSS

-299 TPSQATMATGAASV
+299 TPSQATVAAGAASV
-313 RKLCLA
+313 RRLCLA
-319 QATSFEATE
+319 RATSFEATE
-328 LFLTLVTELRGLS
+328 LFLTLVSELRGLS

-381 IVSGEVEADE
+381 IMSGEVEADE

-400 FVPEPTDAMVRA
+400 FIPEPTDAMVRA
-412 LLPLLQAPGA
+412 LLPLLQTPGA
-422 SASAFL
+422 SSSAFL

-443 PCEQLPGVGSL
+443 PCEQLSGVSSL
-454 VRILGDAVGANCTF
+454 VSILGDAVGAHCTF
-468 QEPSDADQLLFVL
+468 REPSDADQLLFVL

-488 RAATALTPKLSTCAS
+488 RAATALTPKLSACAS

-529 MLYSL
+529 VLSSL

-556 GEEVFAQVR
+556 GEEVFAQVW

-590 DDPLKQTLR
+590 DDPLKQSLR
-599 EAIPED
+599 EAVPQD
-605 IVSREFHPEMW
+605 ILSREFHPEVW
-616 KHSSYSDITFR
+616 KHSSYSDVTFR

-667 VLELGLRLE
+667 LLELGLRLE

-691 WRQEGARQAQAEEP
+691 WGQEKERQAQAKEP
-705 QEAEPGPALP
+705 PEAEPGPTLQP
-715 LADPA
+715 ADPT
-720 CPGERSR
+720 CTGERSR

-734 KVARRRRERQALKCQ
+734 KVARSRGERQALKCQ

-782 IKLLKGQEVQVNRR
+782 IKLLKGQEVQANRR
-796 LNLAMEELTFPTMS
+796 LNLVMEELTFPTMS

-823 INIRVRGTADFQ
+823 VSIRVRGTADFQ

-848 SALLQISVQM
+848 SVLLQISAQM

-898 TPEEVV
+898 TPEEGM
-904 ELLRFSSQLYLITGD
+904 ELFHFSSQLYLVTGD
-919 GARSLSHIPSPSE
+919 GVRSLNHIPSPSK
-932 APSCTSKEASHT
+932 AQSCTSKEAAHT
-944 WGWQL
+944 WGWQV
-949 CAEMCWPAPDQPY
+949 CTEVRWPVPDQPS
-962 LLWLPVF
+962 LLSVPVF
-969 TAVTLKKQDR
+969 AAVSLKKQDR

-991 LYPQKDCWLP
+991 LHPQKDCWLP

-1019 DVGVDVSYSWPQG
+1019 DVGVDISYSWPQG

-1047 DGKIETVQRACMG
+1047 DGKIETVQRARMG

-1091 EAQLEARLV
+1091 EAQLEVKLV
-1100 TSGSPLVLTGNLSR
+1100 TSGSPVVLAGNLSR

-1133 AHVSALLEKK
+1133 ARVSALLEKK

-1153 GVELFVPELVGLR
+1153 GGELFVPGLVGLR
-1166 ALGQLQRR
+1166 ALGQLQRL

-1207 ESSSEAAY
+1207 ESGSEAAY

-1234 VQLRHEE
+1234 VQLQHDEG
-1241 VSGHLHWELEASY
+1241 SGHLRWELEASY
-1254 GKHWDDIRNRRR
+1254 GKHWDDSRNRRR
-1266 LRILQTFQNDSG
+1266 LRILHTFQNDSG
-1278 PALSNHFLEF
+1278 PALSSHFLEF

-1310 PHVETSAHL
+1310 PHVETSTHL

-1333 QWKDTSRAA
+1333 QWKDTSRAT
-1342 LWRWEGALNLN
+1342 LWKWEGALNLN

-1368 NRATFQA
+1368 NRAMFQA

-1389 LVINVACRGQG
+1389 LVMNVACRGQG
-1400 LQRDGKIHVYTPAT
+1400 LQKQGKIHVYTPAT
-1414 TYLRVSTVTALTQSL
+1414 TYLRVSTVTALAQSL

-1435 IESAWSAAV
+1435 IESAWSEAV

-1449 AENSRDLKSLR
+1449 AENSRDRKILR
-1460 CWLKGPQRELNLTA
+1460 CWLKGPHRELNLTA
-1474 AYRHMEQPR
+1474 AYRHTEQPW
-1483 KSQVSLTALGT
+1483 KSHVSLTALGT
-1494 SARGHPEGLQLEG
+1494 GARGHPEGLQLEG
-1507 ILEELVRD
+1507 VLEELVQD
-1515 RSLYRKQGTFSLR
+1515 RSLYRKQGTFSLL
-1528 HPWTVALPQRILL
+1528 HPWTVPLPQRILL

-1548 QQHQRYSLETRV
+1548 RRHQRYSLETRV
-1560 VLDAQEE
+1560 VLGAQEE

-1590 YDDRAIPR
+1590 YDGMAIPR
-1598 SLDGCVVSWNR
+1598 SLDGCVVLWNR
-1609 HLAKNRGV
+1609 HVIIVEHLLCTCAMLSVTTAAVTRTITLVNETQALKPTLLAPPVGAGVYHTHQRPPPCTCPAFFPAKNRGV
-1617 EATLRV
+1617 EATLKV

-1635 HNRSQHS
+1635 HDRSRHG
-1642 EVWHNLALDVTHSFQ
+1642 EVWHNLALDVAHSFQ

-1671 FRQRHEGAFDCG
+1671 FRQSHKGAFDCG
-1683 VDARATINHNITSQV
+1683 VDARATINRNVTSQV

-1707 HSVVSFQLRRPRGPT
+1707 HSVVSFQLRRPRGPM
-1722 FPPDLQVQAAVR
+1722 FPPDLQVQAAAAR
-1734 QYREHSLDS
+1734 YRERSVNG
-1743 SLSVHVSGEELI
+1743 SLSVHVSGEELV

-1760 ASQDSRRNTRG
+1760 ARQDSRRNTRG
-1771 WGVSVLLHQEVLRAP
+1771 WGMSVLLHQEILRAP
-1786 RAVQLQLS
+1786 RALQLQLS

-1809 LDQNTVQLFLKASEE
+1809 LDQSTVQLFLKASEE
-1824 RRRGRVLTLR
+1824 QRGGRVLTLR
-1834 SQAQH
+1834 SQARH

-1867 IKVTADSAML
+1867 VKVTADSAVL
-1877 GLLLRDKHERAGN
+1877 GFLLRDKHERAGN
-1890 STSVHS
+1890 STSMHS

-1912 LQLRG
+1912 LRLSGR
-1917 QLQAQTGSLGGQ
+1917 LQAQTGSLGGQ
-1929 ASLHA
+1929 ASLRA

-1940 LGGVCTWGPGHG
+1940 LGGVCTWDPGHS

-1971 SQAGMLL
+1971 SEAGILL

-2008 VATSS
+2008 VATSAP
-2013 SGSQLRA
+2013 GSQLRA
-2020 SLHHTVPGL
+2020 SLHHTVPSL

-2041 GHLQSSGPSL
+2041 GHLQLEGPSL

-2064 GGAQERRGAG
+2064 GGAKERRGAG
-2074 DHRELTLGLH
+2074 DRRELTLGLH
-2084 TSFMRLQNPA
+2084 PSLVSLQQNPA

-2104 HSVGASLVAQVSSG
+2104 HTFGARLVA
-2118 NTFARAH
+2118 
-2125 VHSASGH
+2125 
-2132 RAYLDTGLQQAWPPL
+2132 
-2147 QALGVPP
+2147 QALGVPTN
-2154 SNHIRMSMGGDE
+2154 NHIRVSVGGDE
-2166 APRAQLEVALGLC
+2166 PPRAQLEVALGLC
-2179 ALTARGDFRSEAS
+2179 TLTARGDFRSEAS
-2192 ATHNWTLV
+2192 VTHNWTLA
-2200 LVNHCPLLEVTGIP
+2200 LVNHCPLLEATGIP
-2214 RALHSEGSLSWGPCQ
+2214 QALRSEGSLSWGPCE
-2229 FDLTTDFHI
+2229 FDLTTDFHS

-2245 QLAHTC
+2245 QLARTC

-2259 HLTHSLPF
+2259 HLTHSLPL
-2267 LGQLGLPP
+2267 LGQLGLPS
-2275 WSAISLTVQPGPAP
+2275 WSAISLTVQPGPTP
-2289 YSSLSLRMGPCQL
+2289 RSSLSLQMGPCRL
-2302 RGALEQ
+2302 LGALEQ
-2308 HAENQSTWTLATEP
+2308 HTENESTWTLATEP
-2322 GCPLLERDLGLPA
+2322 GCPLLEGLGPPA
-2335 GTQLSNS
+2335 ETQLSDS
-2342 RQALG
+2342 LQALG
-2347 GEAEASGVLAAATQ
+2347 GEAEASGVLAAASQT
-2361 AASLTLAVTL
+2361 ASLSLAVTL
-2371 RPSEATLQAKLRPT
+2371 HPSEATLQAKLRPT
-2385 LSALHALRPET
+2385 LPAPALPPET

-2411 LELHSGAC
+2411 LELHTGAC

-2426 LQLDRRLQWRLVAE
+2426 LQLDRRLQWRAVAE
-2440 SSCEALQALGV
+2440 SSCEGLQALGV
-2451 PGRVDGSGYIVVN
+2451 PGRVNSSGYIVVN
-2464 STAVDALVLV
+2464 STAVDAQVLV
-2474 TVDASTLQGLLVLS
+2474 TVDASTLRGLLVLS
-2488 TTETQQEVNFLLTH
+2488 TTETQQEVNLLLTH
-2502 NQPQP
+2502 NLPQP

-2518 YLTKERLGPSY
+2518 YLTNERLGPSY
-2529 RHSLRVGV
+2529 RHTLRVGV
-2537 DGKEVSEELTF
+2537 DGKEVS
-2548 TRWPEHVSLDCRLQH
+2548 VD
-2563 NMPALRTLWVEDRVA
+2563 VA
-2578 LQVSAD
+2578 
-2584 VDSSG
+2584 SSSS
-2589 TGFENSGR
+2589 GFENSGR
-2597 VSAGS
+2597 VSSGS

-2609 SCRHRDGRLEF
+2609 SCRLRDGRLEF
-2620 SGWSEH
+2620 SGWREH
-2626 NSWALWQAGFPGEA
+2626 NSWALRQAGFPGEA
-2640 RLAAELQRQ
+2640 RLGAELQMQ

-2655 CVVLQGGDGG
+2655 RVVLRGGDDG

-2702 ASQLMFRELWEKEEM
+2702 ASQLLFRELWEKEEM

-2723 TCDSETSLVL
+2723 TCDSQTSLVL
-2733 NVHGHNEALSKE
+2733 NIQGHNQALSKE
-2745 LRLSGRHHLPVLLG
+2745 LQLSGRHHLPVLLG

-2766 ASAKLR
+2766 TSAKLR

-2792 MDAGL
+2792 MGARL
-2797 TAAKNSLTNIIK
+2797 AAAKNSLTNIIK

-2834 DTRVL
+2834 GTQVL
-2839 QYMVLWDGR
+2839 HHVVLWDGQ
-2848 GLALEGSLNG
+2848 GVALKGSLNG
-2858 SLSGP
+2858 SLSMP
-2863 LLKPAGTLGLQ
+2863 FLKPAGTLGLQ
-2874 VELTHPLPLPLPRHC
+2874 VELTHLLLLPLPRHC
-2889 RFRLTSEHSTRRHQ
+2889 SFRLTSEHSTRRHQ

-2911 GKDQVALSSSLW
+2911 GKDQVALSSSLR

-2935 AHPFGLSWQRAE
+2935 AHPFSLSWRQAE

-2981 RSSAQSASWDGC
+2981 RSSTQSTSWDGC
-2993 VAASPGQLQDTWGLG
+2993 VAASLGQLQDTWGLG
-3008 ALRACGALTQTPAVF
+3008 ALRACGALTQTPAVL

-3028 LSWDGR
+3028 LFWDGR
-3034 RVQQNL
+3034 QVRQNL

-3065 PCPTQS
+3065 ACSTHS
-3071 FRGDVETDHAHWLRH
+3071 FWGDVETDHARWVRH
-3086 SLQLG
+3086 SLRLG
-3091 LCHLPRA
+3091 LCHLPTA
-3098 LAVSGEHTLGSGEL
+3098 LSVSGEHTLGSGEL

-3120 GLAPDPEHGLHLSL
+3120 GLAPDPDHGLHLSL

-3142 RTHDYSGELEL
+3142 RRRDYFGELEL
-3153 RGPRAQWLGLLG
+3153 HGPKAQWLGLLG
-3165 RVSTLAS
+3165 RVSTSAS
-3172 RSLVQME
+3172 QSLVQLE
-3179 GSVADGDEKVRL
+3179 GSVDNGDEKVRL
-3191 SMSRAPNCFQ
+3191 SVSRAPNCLQ
-3201 ASVAHEEGR
+3201 ASVAHEEGS
-3210 QEESVL
+3210 QDESVL

-3246 LQAANRSLRLAAR
+3246 LQAANQSLRLTAR

-3267 HVESRVA
+3267 HLESRVA

-3308 DGLTSPLL
+3308 DGMASLL
-3316 RLCQAGLGAVR
+3316 LQLCQAGLGAVQ
-3327 DGGRAVAALW
+3327 DGGRAVAVLW
-3337 GLSPAR
+3337 GLSPAG
-3343 RALTHQM
+3343 RALTLHM

-3355 RLQAGLEQLRKEL
+3355 RLRVGLEQLRKEL

-3381 VTVRPLDDVWRERA
+3381 VTVQPLDNVWRERA
-3395 EAALRQLQAWV
+3395 EEALRQLQAWV
-3406 SGMPGTWGSGPLAA
+3406 SGTPGTWGSGPLGA
-3420 ALEATGGALELAAHR
+3420 ALEATGGALELAAHQ

-3441 AALSRALRRLCRPL
+3441 AVLSRALRRLCRLL
-3455 LDMYSLSARDQ
+3455 LDLYSFSARDRE
-3466 SVAVTLPMLP
+3466 VVVMLPMLP

-3488 SHLVEELL
+3488 SHLVEELML
-3496 LRPLRALYG
+3496 QPLRALYG
-3505 TSVLAEYHRL
+3505 TNVLAEYHRL

-3528 VVAGARYVVTFDGWV
+3528 VVAGARYVVTFDGQV
-3543 WAIGDRCGSLL
+3543 WGIGDHCGSLL

-3566 TLNRAGSGLT
+3566 MLTRTGSGLT

-3594 TYRLYSSS
+3594 PLSGPQTYRLYSNS
-3602 LPGESCLD
+3602 LPRESCLD
-3610 RDLPPT
+3610 RDLPPA
-3616 KTGKDDPRIELTSED
+3616 KTRKDDPRIELTSED
-3631 GVSITCDVR
+3631 GISITCDVP
-3640 ASLCGLTLSVWQH
+3640 AGLCSLTLSVWQH

-3671 MLPDGTLASSLEEFA
+3671 MLPDGTVASSLEEFA
-3686 QAWQLAGDCRAVEK
+3686 LAWQVAGDCRAVEK
-3700 TRPVCLEQSP
+3700 TRPACPEQSP

-3716 HDPHSHLASCF
+3716 HDPHSSLASCF

-3733 PFLSLCIRDT
+3733 PFLSLCARDT
-3743 CGTQEH
+3743 CGTQER

-3757 AYVHLCARG
+3757 AYVHVCARG
-3766 FVPVDPPPQCV
+3766 LVPVDPPPQCV
-3777 HSLRRQSVPGSC
+3777 
-3789 FGVEGKEWNL
+3789 
-3799 LAMC
+3799 

>member
-13 FWVLAP
+13 FWVLARVT
-19 ATSGKMPD
+19 AGR
-27 SLVGQVAAC
+27 
-36 MTSCT
+36 
-41 GSADPHL
+41 SADPHL
-48 PVGTRYIYHF
+48 PMGTRYIYHF

-65 LQGAQV
+65 LQGSQV
-71 EGSGLGLQGLVTLDV
+71 EGSGLGLQGLVTLNV
-86 LGPCQMALRLQHFQL
+86 LGPCQMALQERSPTQRLLLQLQHFQL

-109 EVLKESESL
+109 EVLKQSESL
-118 SAVLGREPLRFVL
+118 SAVLGRAPLRFVL
-131 QAGRVVR
+131 QAGRVVH
-138 LCPHTAEPR
+138 LCPARAEPR

-160 QGHPGARDP
+160 QGHPGVRDP
-169 QTVEEVDI
+169 HTVE
-177 LGRCPTTYQQLGS
+177 
-190 RLHKT
+190 
-195 KDLTR
+195 
-200 CSLRRVRASLRSQAL
+200 
-215 PASEEQSGLAS
+215 
-226 RLTCVQSLQAGV
+226 
-238 LREASCTQLDTAGP
+238 
-252 LSREADAALM
+252 
-262 WTLSSL
+262 
-268 SLLQEIPQDP
+268 
-278 AVTDSDSGDLTPSS
+278 
-292 LLYEWEE
+292 
-299 TPSQATMATGAASV
+299 
-313 RKLCLA
+313 
-319 QATSFEATE
+319 EATE
-328 LFLTLVTELRGLS
+328 LFLTLVSELRGLS
-341 ADELMELWGL
+341 VDELMELWGL

-381 IVSGEVEADE
+381 IMSGEVEADE

-412 LLPLLQAPGA
+412 LLTPGA
-422 SASAFL
+422 SSSAFL

-443 PCEQLPGVGSL
+443 PCEQLSGVGSL
-454 VRILGDAVGANCTF
+454 VRILGDAVDANCTF
-468 QEPSDADQLLFVL
+468 REPPDADQLLFVL

-488 RAATALTPKLSTCAS
+488 QAATALTPKLSTCAS
-503 LGSCPPEIRLGAI
+503 LRSCPHEIRLGAI

-529 MLYSL
+529 VLSSL
-534 YQNAEEDS
+534 YQNSEEDT

-565 RTQAGEQSTQVG
+565 HTQAGEQSTQG
-577 SFVWSHLLQLLET
+577 EQLQLLKT
-590 DDPLKQTLR
+590 DDPLKQSLR
-599 EAIPED
+599 EAVPED
-605 IVSREFHPEMW
+605 IVSREFHPEVW
-616 KHSSYSDITFR
+616 KHSSYSDVTFR

-667 VLELGLRLE
+667 LLELGLRLE

-691 WRQEGARQAQAEEP
+691 WGQEEKRQAQAKEP
-705 QEAEPGPALP
+705 PEAEPGPTP
-715 LADPA
+715 SNPA

-727 KMRDLQQ
+727 RMRDLQQ
-734 KVARRRRERQALKCQ
+734 KVARRRGERQALKCQ

-761 VNCGAM
+761 VNCGVM
-767 GSHVTR
+767 GSHVTH

-796 LNLAMEELTFPTMS
+796 LNLAMQELTFPTMS

-823 INIRVRGTADFQ
+823 VSIRVQGTADFQ

-848 SALLQISVQM
+848 SALLQISAQM

-872 TGVRGTA
+872 TGIHGTA

-898 TPEEVV
+898 TPEEVM
-904 ELLRFSSQLYLITGD
+904 ELFRFSSQLYLVTGD
-919 GARSLSHIPSPSE
+919 GVRSLNHVPSPSE
-932 APSCTSKEASHT
+932 AQSCTSKEASRS

-949 CAEMCWPAPDQPY
+949 CTEVRWPAPDQPF
-962 LLWLPVF
+962 LLSVPVSA
-969 TAVTLKKQDR
+969 AVTLEKQDW

-991 LYPQKDCWLP
+991 LHPQKDCWLP

-1019 DVGVDVSYSWPQG
+1019 DVGVDISYSWPQG

-1047 DGKIETVQRACMG
+1047 DGKIETVQRARMG

-1068 RDVYYIKGRSNLWP
+1068 RDVYYIKGQSNLWP
-1082 AVGGEAQRF
+1082 AVGSEAQRF
-1091 EAQLEARLV
+1091 EAQLEVKLV
-1100 TSGSPLVLTGNLSR
+1100 TSGSPVVLIGNLSR

-1133 AHVSALLEKK
+1133 ARVSALLEKK

-1153 GVELFVPELVGLR
+1153 GGELFVPGLVGLHV
-1166 ALGQLQRR
+1166 LGQLQRQ

-1199 STSQKLWA
+1199 STSQKLWT
-1207 ESSSEAAY
+1207 ESSSEASY

-1241 VSGHLHWELEASY
+1241 GSGHLHWALEASY
-1254 GKHWDDIRNRRR
+1254 GKHWDDSRNRRR
-1266 LRILQTFQNDSG
+1266 LRILHTFQNDSG

-1293 ERQVDYRMQL
+1293 ERQLDYRTQL

-1310 PHVETSAHL
+1310 PHVETSTHL
-1319 KVQYNGRLPFVAGL
+1319 KAQYNGRLPFVAGW

-1368 NRATFQA
+1368 NRAMFQA

-1389 LVINVACRGQG
+1389 LVVNVACRGQG
-1400 LQRDGKIHVYTPAT
+1400 LQRQGKIHVYTPAT
-1414 TYLRVSTVTALTQSL
+1414 TYLRVSTVTALAQSF
-1429 FSSRSE
+1429 FSSQSE
-1435 IESAWSAAV
+1435 IESAWSEAV
-1444 QSEIH
+1444 QSKIH
-1449 AENSRDLKSLR
+1449 AENSRDRKILH

-1474 AYRHMEQPR
+1474 AYRHTEQPW
-1483 KSQVSLTALGT
+1483 KSHVSLTALGT
-1494 SARGHPEGLQLEG
+1494 GARGHPEGLQLEG
-1507 ILEELVRD
+1507 SLEELVRD
-1515 RSLYRKQGTFSLR
+1515 RSLYRKQGTFFLV
-1528 HPWTVALPQRILL
+1528 HPWTGPLPQRILL

-1548 QQHQRYSLETRV
+1548 RRHQRYSLESRV
-1560 VLDAQEE
+1560 VLGAQEE

-1590 YDDRAIPR
+1590 YDGRTIPR
-1598 SLDGCVVSWNR
+1598 SLDGCVVLWNR
-1609 HLAKNRGV
+1609 HVAKNRGV
-1617 EATLRV
+1617 EATLKV
-1623 NQKVLLHLKALH
+1623 NQKVLLHVKALH
-1635 HNRSQHS
+1635 HDRSQRG
-1642 EVWHNLALDVTHSFQ
+1642 EVWHNLALDVAHSFQ

-1671 FRQRHEGAFDCG
+1671 FRQSHKGAFDCG
-1683 VDARATINHNITSQV
+1683 VDARATINRNVTSQV

-1707 HSVVSFQLRRPRGPT
+1707 HSVVSLQLRHPRGPT
-1722 FPPDLQVQAAVR
+1722 FPPDLQVQGAAR
-1734 QYREHSLDS
+1734 RYRERGVNG
-1743 SLSVHVSGEELI
+1743 SLSVHVSGEELV

-1760 ASQDSRRNTRG
+1760 ASQNSRRNTRG

-1809 LDQNTVQLFLKASEE
+1809 LEQNTVQLFLKASEE
-1824 RRRGRVLTLR
+1824 RRGGRVLTLR

-1846 LPRLLTLVGVLK
+1846 LPRLLTVVGVLK

-1867 IKVTADSAML
+1867 VKVTADSAVL
-1877 GLLLRDKHERAGN
+1877 GFLLRDKHERAGN
-1890 STSVHS
+1890 STSMHS

-1912 LQLRG
+1912 LRLSGR
-1917 QLQAQTGSLGGQ
+1917 LQAQTGSLGGQ
-1929 ASLHA
+1929 ASLRA

-1940 LGGVCTWGPGHG
+1940 LGGACTWGPGHG

-1971 SQAGMLL
+1971 SEAGILL
-1978 SHTHVASNFSVRV
+1978 SHTHVASNFSVSM

-2008 VATSS
+2008 VATSAP
-2013 SGSQLRA
+2013 GSQLRS
-2020 SLHHTVPGL
+2020 SLSHTVPGL
-2029 GRWGLPF
+2029 RRWGLPF
-2036 SVDGR
+2036 SLDGR

-2064 GGAQERRGAG
+2064 GGGLERRGAG
-2074 DHRELTLGLH
+2074 DRRELTLGLYPSH
-2084 TSFMRLQNPA
+2084 MRLQQNPA
-2094 VLTLN
+2094 VLMLN

-2104 HSVGASLVAQVSSG
+2104 HTFGASLVAQVSSG
-2118 NTFARAH
+2118 DTFARAH
-2125 VHSASGH
+2125 IHSACGH
-2132 RAYLDTGLQQAWPPL
+2132 HAHLDTGLQHAWPPL

-2154 SNHIRMSMGGDE
+2154 NNHIQVSMWEDE
-2166 APRAQLEVALGLC
+2166 PPRAQLEVALGLC
-2179 ALTARGDFRSEAS
+2179 TLTARGDFRSEAS
-2192 ATHNWTLV
+2192 VTHNWTLA
-2200 LVNHCPLLEVTGIP
+2200 LVNHCPLLEATGIP
-2214 RALHSEGSLSWGPCQ
+2214 RALRSEGSLSWGPCE
-2229 FDLTTDFHI
+2229 FDLTTDFHS
-2238 DRGDAHL
+2238 DRGDARL

-2251 GPQTLVLG
+2251 GPHTLVLG
-2259 HLTHSLPF
+2259 HLTHSLPL
-2267 LGQLGLPP
+2267 LGRLGLPP
-2275 WSAISLTVQPGPAP
+2275 QSAISLTVQPGPAP
-2289 YSSLSLRMGPCQL
+2289 HSSLSLQMGPCRLQ
-2302 RGALEQ
+2302 GALGQ
-2308 HAENQSTWTLATEP
+2308 HTENQSTWILATEP
-2322 GCPLLERDLGLPA
+2322 GCPLLEGLGLPA
-2335 GTQLSNS
+2335 GTQLSDS
-2342 RQALG
+2342 LQALG
-2347 GEAEASGVLAAATQ
+2347 GEAEASGVLVAASQT
-2361 AASLTLAVTL
+2361 ASLTLAVTL
-2371 RPSEATLQAKLRPT
+2371 HPSEATLRAKLRPT
-2385 LSALHALRPET
+2385 LPAPHALPPET

-2406 GHRLR
+2406 GYQLR
-2411 LELHSGAC
+2411 LELHTGAC

-2426 LQLDRRLQWRLVAE
+2426 LQLDRRLQWRVVAE
-2440 SSCEALQALGV
+2440 SSCEGLQALGV
-2451 PGRVDGSGYIVVN
+2451 PGRVNSSGYVAVN
-2464 STAVDALVLV
+2464 STAMDAQALV
-2474 TVDASTLQGLLVLS
+2474 TVDASTLRGLLVLS
-2488 TTETQQEVNFLLTH
+2488 TTE
-2502 NQPQP
+2502 
-2507 NPLALP
+2507 
-2513 AQILL
+2513 
-2518 YLTKERLGPSY
+2518 
-2529 RHSLRVGV
+2529 
-2537 DGKEVSEELTF
+2537 VST
-2548 TRWPEHVSLDCRLQH
+2548 
-2563 NMPALRTLWVEDRVA
+2563 
-2578 LQVSAD
+2578 D

-2589 TGFENSGR
+2589 AGFENSGR
-2597 VSAGS
+2597 VSSGS

-2626 NSWALWQAGFPGEA
+2626 NSWALRQAGFPEEA
-2640 RLAAELQRQ
+2640 RLGAELQMQ

-2655 CVVLQGGDGG
+2655 RVVLQGGDDG
-2665 ISMDAAAL
+2665 ISMDTAAL

-2678 NGPLELVVNV
+2678 NGHLELVVNV

-2723 TCDSETSLVL
+2723 TCNSQTSLVL
-2733 NVHGHNEALSKE
+2733 NIQGHNQALSKE
-2745 LRLSGRHHLPVLLG
+2745 LQLSGRHHLPVLLG

-2766 ASAKLR
+2766 ASAK
-2772 YSEGG
+2772 
-2777 AEGTFVL
+2777 
-2784 MVEEHHFH
+2784 
-2792 MDAGL
+2792 
-2797 TAAKNSLTNIIK
+2797 
-2809 LEQTFPQFHALP
+2809 FHALP

-2834 DTRVL
+2834 GTQVL
-2839 QYMVLWDGR
+2839 HHIVLWDGQ
-2848 GLALEGSLNG
+2848 GMALKGNLSG
-2858 SLSGP
+2858 SLSMP
-2863 LLKPAGTLGLQ
+2863 FLKPAGTLGLQ
-2874 VELTHPLPLPLPRHC
+2874 VELTHLLPLPLPRHC
-2889 RFRLTSEHSTRRHQ
+2889 SFRLTSEHSTRRHQ

-2911 GKDQVALSSSLW
+2911 GKDQ
-2923 LGKGKLAARLAL
+2923 
-2935 AHPFGLSWQRAE
+2935 
-2947 ASGLAESRGGRQ
+2947 
-2959 SRQVQLAWNGG
+2959 
-2970 QPLALQLTWAN
+2970 
-2981 RSSAQSASWDGC
+2981 
-2993 VAASPGQLQDTWGLG
+2993 LQDTWGLG
-3008 ALRACGALTQTPAVF
+3008 ALRACGALTQTPAVL

-3028 LSWDGR
+3028 LSWDRR

-3050 DKIHAEAMLEHVLGA
+3050 DRIHAEAVLEHVLGA
-3065 PCPTQS
+3065 PCSTQS
-3071 FRGDVETDHAHWLRH
+3071 FQGDVETDHANWLRH

-3098 LAVSGEHTLGSGEL
+3098 LLVSGEHTLGSGEL

-3120 GLAPDPEHGLHLSL
+3120 GLAPDPDHSLHLSL

-3165 RVSTLAS
+3165 RVSTSAS
-3172 RSLVQME
+3172 RSLLHLE
-3179 GSVADGDEKVRL
+3179 GSVDDGDEKVRL
-3191 SMSRAPNCFQ
+3191 SVSRALNCLQ
-3201 ASVAHEEGR
+3201 ASVAHEEGS

-3216 LRACAHRQAAE
+3216 LRACTHRRAAE
-3227 VEALL
+3227 VEALFW
-3232 RDRGQPVQPLVRLT
+3232 DRGQPVRPLVRLT
-3246 LQAANRSLRLAAR
+3246 LEAANQSLRLAAR

-3267 HVESRVA
+3267 HVE
-3274 ALGSQMQAGLEER
+3274 
-3287 IHSLDAYVRRFQ
+3287 
-3299 RLVQPAGAL
+3299 VQPVGAL
-3308 DGLTSPLL
+3308 DGMAGPLL

-3337 GLSPAR
+3337 GLSPAG
-3343 RALTHQM
+3343 RAFTLHM

-3355 RLQAGLEQLRKEL
+3355 RLRAGLEQLRKEL

-3381 VTVRPLDDVWRERA
+3381 VTVQPLDGVWREWA
-3395 EAALRQLQAWV
+3395 EEALRQLQAWV
-3406 SGMPGTWGSGPLAA
+3406 SGTPGTWGSGPLGA
-3420 ALEATGGALELAAHR
+3420 ALEATGGALELAAHQ

-3455 LDMYSLSARDQ
+3455 LHLYSFSARDR
-3466 SVAVTLPMLP
+3466 SVVVTLPMLP
-3476 AGDEPLDVARVT
+3476 AGDEPLDVAHVT

-3515 KRGLLGAPSGYHA
+3515 KHGLLGAPSGYHA
-3528 VVAGARYVVTFDGWV
+3528 VVAGARYVVTFDGRV
-3543 WAIGDRCGSLL
+3543 WGIGDHCGSLL

-3566 TLNRAGSGLT
+3566 MLNQAGSGLT

-3594 TYRLYSSS
+3594 TYRLYSNS

-3610 RDLPPT
+3610 RDLPPA
-3616 KTGKDDPRIELTSED
+3616 KTRREDPRIELTSED
-3631 GVSITCDVR
+3631 GISITCDVP
-3640 ASLCGLTLSVWQH
+3640 AGLCSLTLSIWQH

-3671 MLPDGTLASSLEEFA
+3671 MLPDGTVASSLEEFTL
-3686 QAWQLAGDCRAVEK
+3686 AWQVAGDCRAVEK
-3700 TRPVCLEQSP
+3700 TQPACLEQSP
-3710 TCRAFF
+3710 TCQAFF
-3716 HDPHSHLASCF
+3716 HDPHSSLASCF

-3733 PFLSLCIRDT
+3733 PFLSLCARDT
-3743 CGTQEH
+3743 CGTQER

-3766 FVPVDPPPQCV
+3766 FVPMDPPPQCGD
-3777 HSLRRQSVPGSC
+3777 SLARRFRSG
-3789 FGVEGKEWNL
+3789 EGML
-3799 LAMC
+3799 LRNCSRL

>member
-13 FWVLAP
+13 FWVLARVT
-19 ATSGKMPD
+19 AGR
-27 SLVGQVAAC
+27 
-36 MTSCT
+36 
-41 GSADPHL
+41 SADPHL
-48 PVGTRYIYHF
+48 PMGTRYIYHF

-65 LQGAQV
+65 LQGSQV
-71 EGSGLGLQGLVTLDV
+71 EGSGLGLQGLVTLNV
-86 LGPCQMALRLQHFQL
+86 LGPCQMALQERSPTQRLLLQLQHFQL

-109 EVLKESESL
+109 EVLKQSESL
-118 SAVLGREPLRFVL
+118 SAVLGRAPLRFVL

-138 LCPHTAEPR
+138 LCPARAEPR

-160 QGHPGARDP
+160 QGHPGVRDP
-169 QTVEEVDI
+169 HTVE
-177 LGRCPTTYQQLGS
+177 
-190 RLHKT
+190 
-195 KDLTR
+195 
-200 CSLRRVRASLRSQAL
+200 
-215 PASEEQSGLAS
+215 
-226 RLTCVQSLQAGV
+226 
-238 LREASCTQLDTAGP
+238 
-252 LSREADAALM
+252 
-262 WTLSSL
+262 
-268 SLLQEIPQDP
+268 
-278 AVTDSDSGDLTPSS
+278 
-292 LLYEWEE
+292 
-299 TPSQATMATGAASV
+299 
-313 RKLCLA
+313 
-319 QATSFEATE
+319 EATE
-328 LFLTLVTELRGLS
+328 LFLTLVSELRGLS
-341 ADELMELWGL
+341 VDELMELWGL

-381 IVSGEVEADE
+381 IMSGEVEADE

-412 LLPLLQAPGA
+412 LLTPGA
-422 SASAFL
+422 SSSAFL

-443 PCEQLPGVGSL
+443 PCEQLSGVGSL
-454 VRILGDAVGANCTF
+454 VRILGDAVDANCTF
-468 QEPSDADQLLFVL
+468 REPPDADQLLFVL

-488 RAATALTPKLSTCAS
+488 QAATALTPKLSTCAS
-503 LGSCPPEIRLGAI
+503 LRSCPHEIRLGAI

-529 MLYSL
+529 VLSSL
-534 YQNAEEDS
+534 YQNSEEDT

-565 RTQAGEQSTQVG
+565 HTQAGEQSTQG
-577 SFVWSHLLQLLET
+577 EQLQLLKT
-590 DDPLKQTLR
+590 DDPLKQSLQ
-599 EAIPED
+599 EAVPED
-605 IVSREFHPEMW
+605 IVSREFHPEVW
-616 KHSSYSDITFR
+616 KHSSYSDVTFR

-667 VLELGLRLE
+667 LLELGLRLE

-691 WRQEGARQAQAEEP
+691 WGQEEKRQAQAKEP
-705 QEAEPGPALP
+705 PEAEPGPTP
-715 LADPA
+715 SNPA

-727 KMRDLQQ
+727 RMRDLQQ
-734 KVARRRRERQALKCQ
+734 KVARRRGERQELKCQ

-761 VNCGAM
+761 VNCGVM
-767 GSHVTR
+767 GSHVTH

-796 LNLAMEELTFPTMS
+796 LNLAMQELTFPTMS

-823 INIRVRGTADFQ
+823 VSIRVQGTADFQ

-848 SALLQISVQM
+848 SALLQISAQM

-872 TGVRGTA
+872 TGIHGTA

-898 TPEEVV
+898 TPEEVM
-904 ELLRFSSQLYLITGD
+904 ELFRFSSQLYLVTGD
-919 GARSLSHIPSPSE
+919 GVRSLNHVPSPSE
-932 APSCTSKEASHT
+932 AQSCTSKEASRS

-949 CAEMCWPAPDQPY
+949 CTEVRWPAPDQPF
-962 LLWLPVF
+962 LLSVPVSA
-969 TAVTLKKQDR
+969 AVTLEKQDR

-991 LYPQKDCWLP
+991 LHPQKDCWLP

-1019 DVGVDVSYSWPQG
+1019 DVGVDISYSWPQG

-1047 DGKIETVQRACMG
+1047 DGKIETVQRARMG

-1068 RDVYYIKGRSNLWP
+1068 RDVYYIKGQSNLWP
-1082 AVGGEAQRF
+1082 AVGSEAQRF
-1091 EAQLEARLV
+1091 EAQLEVKLV
-1100 TSGSPLVLTGNLSR
+1100 TSGSPVVLIGNLSR

-1133 AHVSALLEKK
+1133 ARVSALLEKK
-1143 VKDGLQVVSL
+1143 VKDELQVVSL
-1153 GVELFVPELVGLR
+1153 GGELFVPGLVGLR
-1166 ALGQLQRR
+1166 VLGQLQRQ

-1199 STSQKLWA
+1199 STSQKLWT
-1207 ESSSEAAY
+1207 ESSSEASY

-1241 VSGHLHWELEASY
+1241 GSGHLHWALEASY
-1254 GKHWDDIRNRRR
+1254 GKHWDDSRNRRR
-1266 LRILQTFQNDSG
+1266 LRILHTFQNDSG

-1293 ERQVDYRMQL
+1293 ERQLDYRTQL

-1310 PHVETSAHL
+1310 PHVETSTHL
-1319 KVQYNGRLPFVAGL
+1319 KVQYNGRLPFVAGW

-1368 NRATFQA
+1368 NRAMFQA

-1389 LVINVACRGQG
+1389 LVVNVACRGQG
-1400 LQRDGKIHVYTPAT
+1400 LQRQGKIHVYTPAT
-1414 TYLRVSTVTALTQSL
+1414 TYLRVSTVTALAQSL
-1429 FSSRSE
+1429 FSSQSE
-1435 IESAWSAAV
+1435 IESAWSEAV
-1444 QSEIH
+1444 QSKIH
-1449 AENSRDLKSLR
+1449 AENSRDRKILH

-1474 AYRHMEQPR
+1474 AYRHTEQPW
-1483 KSQVSLTALGT
+1483 KSHVSLTALGT
-1494 SARGHPEGLQLEG
+1494 GARGHPEGLQLEG
-1507 ILEELVRD
+1507 SLEELVRD
-1515 RSLYRKQGTFSLR
+1515 RSLYRKQGTFFLV
-1528 HPWTVALPQRILL
+1528 HPWTGPLPQRILL

-1548 QQHQRYSLETRV
+1548 RRHQRYSLESRV
-1560 VLDAQEE
+1560 VLGAQEE

-1590 YDDRAIPR
+1590 YDGRTIPR
-1598 SLDGCVVSWNR
+1598 SLDGCVVLWNR
-1609 HLAKNRGV
+1609 HVAKNRGV
-1617 EATLRV
+1617 EATLKV
-1623 NQKVLLHLKALH
+1623 NQKVLLHVKALH
-1635 HNRSQHS
+1635 HDRSQHG
-1642 EVWHNLALDVTHSFQ
+1642 EVWHNLALDVAHSFQ

-1671 FRQRHEGAFDCG
+1671 FRQSHKGAFDCG
-1683 VDARATINHNITSQV
+1683 VDARATINRNVTSQV

-1707 HSVVSFQLRRPRGPT
+1707 HSVVSLQLRHPRGPT
-1722 FPPDLQVQAAVR
+1722 FPPDLQVQGAAR
-1734 QYREHSLDS
+1734 RYRERGVNG
-1743 SLSVHVSGEELI
+1743 SLSVHVSGEELV

-1760 ASQDSRRNTRG
+1760 ASQNSRRNTRG

-1824 RRRGRVLTLR
+1824 RRGGRVLTLR

-1846 LPRLLTLVGVLK
+1846 LPRLLTVVGVLK

-1867 IKVTADSAML
+1867 VKVTADSAVL
-1877 GLLLRDKHERAGN
+1877 GFLLRDKHERAGN
-1890 STSVHS
+1890 STSMHS

-1912 LQLRG
+1912 LRLSGR
-1917 QLQAQTGSLGGQ
+1917 LQAQTGSLGGQ
-1929 ASLHA
+1929 ASLRA

-1940 LGGVCTWGPGHG
+1940 LGGACTWGPGHG

-1971 SQAGMLL
+1971 SEAGILL
-1978 SHTHVASNFSVRV
+1978 SHTHVASNFSVSM

-2008 VATSS
+2008 VATSAP
-2013 SGSQLRA
+2013 GSQLRS
-2020 SLHHTVPGL
+2020 SLSHTVPGL
-2029 GRWGLPF
+2029 RRWGLPF
-2036 SVDGR
+2036 SLDGR

-2064 GGAQERRGAG
+2064 GGGLERRGAG
-2074 DHRELTLGLH
+2074 DRRELTLGLYPSH
-2084 TSFMRLQNPA
+2084 MRLQQNPA
-2094 VLTLN
+2094 VLMLN

-2104 HSVGASLVAQVSSG
+2104 HTFGASLVAQVSSG
-2118 NTFARAH
+2118 DTFARAH
-2125 VHSASGH
+2125 IHSACGH
-2132 RAYLDTGLQQAWPPL
+2132 HAHLDTGLQHAWPPL

-2154 SNHIRMSMGGDE
+2154 NNHIQVSMWEDE
-2166 APRAQLEVALGLC
+2166 PPRAQLEVALGLC
-2179 ALTARGDFRSEAS
+2179 TLTARGDFRSEAS
-2192 ATHNWTLV
+2192 VTHNWTLA
-2200 LVNHCPLLEVTGIP
+2200 LVNHCPLLEATGIP
-2214 RALHSEGSLSWGPCQ
+2214 RALRSEGSLSWGPCE
-2229 FDLTTDFHI
+2229 FDLTTDFHS
-2238 DRGDAHL
+2238 DRGDARL

-2251 GPQTLVLG
+2251 GPHTLVLG
-2259 HLTHSLPF
+2259 HLTHSLPL
-2267 LGQLGLPP
+2267 LGRLGLPP
-2275 WSAISLTVQPGPAP
+2275 QSAISLTVQPGPAP
-2289 YSSLSLRMGPCQL
+2289 HSSLSLQMGPCRLQ
-2302 RGALEQ
+2302 GALGQ
-2308 HAENQSTWTLATEP
+2308 HAENQSTWILATEP
-2322 GCPLLERDLGLPA
+2322 GCPLLEGLGLPA
-2335 GTQLSNS
+2335 GTQLSDS
-2342 RQALG
+2342 LQALG
-2347 GEAEASGVLAAATQ
+2347 GEAEASGVLVAASQT
-2361 AASLTLAVTL
+2361 ASLTLAVTL
-2371 RPSEATLQAKLRPT
+2371 HPSEATLRAKLRPT
-2385 LSALHALRPET
+2385 LPAPHALPPET

-2406 GHRLR
+2406 GYQLR
-2411 LELHSGAC
+2411 LELHTGAC

-2426 LQLDRRLQWRLVAE
+2426 LQLDRRLQWRVVAE
-2440 SSCEALQALGV
+2440 SSCEGLQFKGDHGTPDAHLRPTLVKTTYYHLFQPFQALGV
-2451 PGRVDGSGYIVVN
+2451 PGRVNSSGYVAVN
-2464 STAVDALVLV
+2464 STAMDAQALV
-2474 TVDASTLQGLLVLS
+2474 TVDASTLRGLLVLS
-2488 TTETQQEVNFLLTH
+2488 TTE
-2502 NQPQP
+2502 
-2507 NPLALP
+2507 
-2513 AQILL
+2513 
-2518 YLTKERLGPSY
+2518 
-2529 RHSLRVGV
+2529 
-2537 DGKEVSEELTF
+2537 VST
-2548 TRWPEHVSLDCRLQH
+2548 
-2563 NMPALRTLWVEDRVA
+2563 
-2578 LQVSAD
+2578 D

-2589 TGFENSGR
+2589 AGFENSGR
-2597 VSAGS
+2597 VSSGS

-2626 NSWALWQAGFPGEA
+2626 NSWALRQAGFPEEA
-2640 RLAAELQRQ
+2640 RLGAELQMQ

-2655 CVVLQGGDGG
+2655 RVVLQGGDDG
-2665 ISMDAAAL
+2665 ISMDTAAL

-2723 TCDSETSLVL
+2723 TCNSQTSLVL
-2733 NVHGHNEALSKE
+2733 NIQGHNQALSKE
-2745 LRLSGRHHLPVLLG
+2745 LQLSGRHHLPVLLG

-2766 ASAKLR
+2766 ASAKLQ

-2792 MDAGL
+2792 MGARL
-2797 TAAKNSLTNIIK
+2797 AAAKNSLTNIIK

-2834 DTRVL
+2834 GTQVL
-2839 QYMVLWDGR
+2839 HHMVLWDGQ
-2848 GLALEGSLNG
+2848 GMALKGNLNG
-2858 SLSGP
+2858 SLSMP
-2863 LLKPAGTLGLQ
+2863 FLKPAGTLGLQ
-2874 VELTHPLPLPLPRHC
+2874 VELTHLLPLPLPRHC
-2889 RFRLTSEHSTRRHQ
+2889 SFRLTSEHSTRRHQ

-2911 GKDQVALSSSLW
+2911 GKDQ
-2923 LGKGKLAARLAL
+2923 
-2935 AHPFGLSWQRAE
+2935 
-2947 ASGLAESRGGRQ
+2947 
-2959 SRQVQLAWNGG
+2959 
-2970 QPLALQLTWAN
+2970 
-2981 RSSAQSASWDGC
+2981 
-2993 VAASPGQLQDTWGLG
+2993 LQDTWGLG
-3008 ALRACGALTQTPAVF
+3008 ALRACGALTQTPAVL

-3050 DKIHAEAMLEHVLGA
+3050 DRIHAEAVLEHVLGA
-3065 PCPTQS
+3065 PCSTQS
-3071 FRGDVETDHAHWLRH
+3071 FQGDVETDHANWLRH

-3098 LAVSGEHTLGSGEL
+3098 LLVSGEHTLGSGEL

-3120 GLAPDPEHGLHLSL
+3120 GLAPDPDHSLHLSL

-3165 RVSTLAS
+3165 RISTSAS
-3172 RSLVQME
+3172 RSLLHLE
-3179 GSVADGDEKVRL
+3179 GSVDDGDEKVRL
-3191 SMSRAPNCFQ
+3191 SVSRAPNCLQ
-3201 ASVAHEEGR
+3201 ASVAHQEGS

-3216 LRACAHRQAAE
+3216 LRACTHRRAAE
-3227 VEALL
+3227 VEALFW
-3232 RDRGQPVQPLVRLT
+3232 DRGQPVRPLVRLT
-3246 LQAANRSLRLAAR
+3246 LEAANQSLRLAAR

-3267 HVESRVA
+3267 HVE
-3274 ALGSQMQAGLEER
+3274 
-3287 IHSLDAYVRRFQ
+3287 
-3299 RLVQPAGAL
+3299 VQPVGAL
-3308 DGLTSPLL
+3308 DGMAGPLL

-3337 GLSPAR
+3337 GLSPAG
-3343 RALTHQM
+3343 RAFTLHM

-3355 RLQAGLEQLRKEL
+3355 RLRAGLEQLRKEL

-3381 VTVRPLDDVWRERA
+3381 VTVQPLDGVWREWA
-3395 EAALRQLQAWV
+3395 EEALQQLQAWV
-3406 SGMPGTWGSGPLAA
+3406 SGTPGTWGSGPLGA

-3455 LDMYSLSARDQ
+3455 LHLYSFSARDR
-3466 SVAVTLPMLP
+3466 SVVVTLPMLP
-3476 AGDEPLDVARVT
+3476 AGDEPLDVAHVT

-3515 KRGLLGAPSGYHA
+3515 KHGLLGAPSGYHA
-3528 VVAGARYVVTFDGWV
+3528 VVAGARYVVTFDGRV
-3543 WAIGDRCGSLL
+3543 WGIGDHCGSLL

-3566 TLNRAGSGLT
+3566 MLNQAGSGLT

-3594 TYRLYSSS
+3594 TYRLYSNS

-3610 RDLPPT
+3610 RDLPPA
-3616 KTGKDDPRIELTSED
+3616 KTRRDDPRIELTSED
-3631 GVSITCDVR
+3631 GISITCDVP
-3640 ASLCGLTLSVWQH
+3640 AGLCSLTLSIWQH

-3671 MLPDGTLASSLEEFA
+3671 MLPDGTVASSLEEFTL
-3686 QAWQLAGDCRAVEK
+3686 AWQVAGDCRAVEK
-3700 TRPVCLEQSP
+3700 TQPACLEQSP
-3710 TCRAFF
+3710 TCQAFF
-3716 HDPHSHLASCF
+3716 HDPHSSLASCF

-3733 PFLSLCIRDT
+3733 PFLSLCARDT
-3743 CGTQEH
+3743 CGTQER

-3766 FVPVDPPPQCV
+3766 FVPMDPPPQCGD
-3777 HSLRRQSVPGSC
+3777 SLARRFRSG
-3789 FGVEGKEWNL
+3789 EGMPLRNCSRL
-3799 LAMC
+3799 

>member
-1 MPAPLGFLGLVL
+1 MSSFQSRSAAHGRGLLHVSSWPCPGSIR
-13 FWVLAP
+13 FVI
-19 ATSGKMPD
+19 SEMPD
-27 SLVGQVAAC
+27 SLVGHAASC

-109 EVLKESESL
+109 EVLKQSESL
-118 SAVLGREPLRFVL
+118 SAVLGRAPLRFVL

-138 LCPHTAEPR
+138 LCPARAEPR

-160 QGHPGARDP
+160 QGHPGVRDP
-169 QTVEEVDI
+169 HTVEEVDI

-195 KDLTR
+195 KALAR

-215 PASEEQSGLAS
+215 PAAAEESGLAS
-226 RLTCVQSLQAGV
+226 HLTCVQNLQAGV
-238 LREASCTQLDTAGP
+238 LQEASCTQLDTAGP
-252 LSREADAALM
+252 ISREASAVLM
-262 WTLSSL
+262 WTFSSL
-268 SLLQEIPQDP
+268 SLRQEVPQDP
-278 AVTDSDSGDLTPSS
+278 AVTDLLTSDSHGGDLAPSS

-299 TPSQATMATGAASV
+299 TPSQATVATGAASV
-313 RKLCLA
+313 RRLCLA
-319 QATSFEATE
+319 RATSFEATE
-328 LFLTLVTELRGLS
+328 LFLTLVSELRGLS
-341 ADELMELWGL
+341 VDELMELWGL

-381 IVSGEVEADE
+381 IMSGEVEADE

-400 FVPEPTDAMVRA
+400 FVPGPTDAMVRA
-412 LLPLLQAPGA
+412 LLPLLQTPGA
-422 SASAFL
+422 SSSAFL

-443 PCEQLPGVGSL
+443 PCEQLPGVSSL
-454 VRILGDAVGANCTF
+454 VRFLGDAVDANCTF
-468 QEPSDADQLLFVL
+468 REPSDADQLLFVL

-488 RAATALTPKLSTCAS
+488 RAATALTHKLSTCAS
-503 LGSCPPEIRLGAI
+503 LRSCPPEIRLGAI

-529 MLYSL
+529 VLSSL

-565 RTQAGEQSTQVG
+565 HTQAEEQSTQVG

-590 DDPLKQTLR
+590 DDPLKQSLR
-599 EAIPED
+599 EAVPED
-605 IVSREFHPEMW
+605 IVSREFHPGVW
-616 KHSSYSDITFR
+616 KHSSYSDVTFR

-667 VLELGLRLE
+667 LLELGLRLE

-691 WRQEGARQAQAEEP
+691 WGQEEKRQAQAKKP
-705 QEAEPGPALP
+705 PEAEPGPTA
-715 LADPA
+715 ADPA

-727 KMRDLQQ
+727 RMRDLQQ
-734 KVARRRRERQALKCQ
+734 KVARRRGERQALKCQ

-761 VNCGAM
+761 VNCGVM
-767 GSHVTR
+767 GSHVTH

-796 LNLAMEELTFPTMS
+796 LNLAMQELTFPTMS
-810 GLPARLTLNVSAA
+810 GLPARLTLNISAA
-823 INIRVRGTADFQ
+823 ISIQVRGTANFQ

-848 SALLQISVQM
+848 SALLQISAQM

-872 TGVRGTA
+872 TGIHGTA

-898 TPEEVV
+898 TPEEVM
-904 ELLRFSSQLYLITGD
+904 ELFRFSSQLYLVTGD
-919 GARSLSHIPSPSE
+919 GVRSLNHVPSPSE
-932 APSCTSKEASHT
+932 AQSCTSKEASRS

-949 CAEMCWPAPDQPY
+949 CTEVHWPAPDQPF
-962 LLWLPVF
+962 LLSVPVSA
-969 TAVTLKKQDR
+969 AVTLEKQDR

-991 LYPQKDCWLP
+991 LHPQKDCWLP

-1019 DVGVDVSYSWPQG
+1019 DVGVDISYSWPQG
-1032 KFRLKLLHPKKRIEL
+1032 KFRLKLLHPKKRIDL
-1047 DGKIETVQRACMG
+1047 DGKIETVQRARMG

-1068 RDVYYIKGRSNLWP
+1068 RDVYYIKGQSNLWP
-1082 AVGGEAQRF
+1082 AVGSEAQRF
-1091 EAQLEARLV
+1091 EAQLEVKLV
-1100 TSGSPLVLTGNLSR
+1100 TSGSPVVLTGNLSR

-1128 LLGDE
+1128 LLGEE
-1133 AHVSALLEKK
+1133 ARVSALLEKN

-1153 GVELFVPELVGLR
+1153 GGELFVPGLVGLR
-1166 ALGQLQRR
+1166 VLGQLQRQ

-1199 STSQKLWA
+1199 STSQKLWT
-1207 ESSSEAAY
+1207 ESGSEASY

-1241 VSGHLHWELEASY
+1241 GSGHLHWALEASH
-1254 GKHWDDIRNRRR
+1254 GKHWDDSRNRRR
-1266 LRILQTFQNDSG
+1266 LRLLHTFQNDSG

-1293 ERQVDYRMQL
+1293 ERQLDYRMQL

-1310 PHVETSAHL
+1310 PHVETSTHL

-1333 QWKDTSRAA
+1333 RWKDTSRAA

-1353 SPWLMVST
+1353 SPWLMVSMG
-1361 AHRLYWP
+1361 HRLYWP
-1368 NRATFQA
+1368 NRAMFQA
-1375 VLELTLGKAWTLKN
+1375 VLEVTLGKAWTLKN
-1389 LVINVACRGQG
+1389 FVVNVACRGQG
-1400 LQRDGKIHVYTPAT
+1400 LQRQGKIHVYTPAT
-1414 TYLRVSTVTALTQSL
+1414 TYLRVSTVTALAQSL
-1429 FSSRSE
+1429 FSSQSE
-1435 IESAWSAAV
+1435 IESAWSEAV
-1444 QSEIH
+1444 QSKIH
-1449 AENSRDLKSLR
+1449 AENSRDRKILH
-1460 CWLKGPQRELNLTA
+1460 CWLKGPQWELNLTA
-1474 AYRHMEQPR
+1474 AYRHTEQPW
-1483 KSQVSLTALGT
+1483 KSHVSLTALGT
-1494 SARGHPEGLQLEG
+1494 GARGHPEGLQLEG
-1507 ILEELVRD
+1507 SLEELVRD
-1515 RSLYRKQGTFSLR
+1515 RSLYRKQGTFFLV
-1528 HPWTVALPQRILL
+1528 HPWTVPLPQRILL

-1548 QQHQRYSLETRV
+1548 RWHQRYSLESRV
-1560 VLDAQEE
+1560 VLGAQEE

-1590 YDDRAIPR
+1590 YDGRTIPR
-1598 SLDGCVVSWNR
+1598 SLDGCVVLWNR
-1609 HLAKNRGV
+1609 HVAKNRGV
-1617 EATLRV
+1617 EATLKV
-1623 NQKVLLHLKALH
+1623 NQKVLLHMKALH
-1635 HNRSQHS
+1635 HDRSQRG
-1642 EVWHNLALDVTHSFQ
+1642 EVWHNLALDVAHSFQ

-1662 ALNVDGDIV
+1662 ALTVDGDIV
-1671 FRQRHEGAFDCG
+1671 FRQSHEGAFDCG
-1683 VDARATINHNITSQV
+1683 VDARATINRNITSQV

-1707 HSVVSFQLRRPRGPT
+1707 HSVVSLQLRRPRGPT
-1722 FPPDLQVQAAVR
+1722 FPPDLQVQAAAR
-1734 QYREHSLDS
+1734 RYRERGVNG
-1743 SLSVHVSGEELI
+1743 SLSVHVSGEELV

-1771 WGVSVLLHQEVLRAP
+1771 WGMSVLLHQEVLRAP

-1824 RRRGRVLTLR
+1824 RRGSRVLTLR

-1846 LPRLLTLVGVLK
+1846 LPRLLTVVGVLK

-1867 IKVTADSAML
+1867 VKVTADSAVL
-1877 GLLLRDKHERAGN
+1877 GFLLRDKHESAGN
-1890 STSVHS
+1890 STSMHS

-1912 LQLRG
+1912 LRLSGR
-1917 QLQAQTGSLGGQ
+1917 LQAQTGSLGGQ
-1929 ASLHA
+1929 ASLRA

-1940 LGGVCTWGPGHG
+1940 LGGACTWGPGHG

-1971 SQAGMLL
+1971 SEAGILL
-1978 SHTHVASNFSVRV
+1978 SHTHVASNFSVS
-1991 MLRSSGGQLDA
+1991 MKLRSSGGQLDA

-2008 VATSS
+2008 VATSAP
-2013 SGSQLRA
+2013 GSQLRS
-2020 SLHHTVPGL
+2020 SLSHTVLGL
-2029 GRWGLPF
+2029 RRWGLPF
-2036 SVDGR
+2036 SLDGR
-2041 GHLQSSGPSL
+2041 GHLQSLGPSL

-2064 GGAQERRGAG
+2064 GGGLERRGAG
-2074 DHRELTLGLH
+2074 DRRELTLGLYPSH
-2084 TSFMRLQNPA
+2084 VRLQQNPA

-2104 HSVGASLVAQVSSG
+2104 HTFGASLVAQVSSG
-2118 NTFARAH
+2118 DTFARAH
-2125 VHSASGH
+2125 IHSACGH
-2132 RAYLDTGLQQAWPPL
+2132 RAHLDTGLQHAWPPL

-2154 SNHIRMSMGGDE
+2154 NNHIRVSMWEDE
-2166 APRAQLEVALGLC
+2166 PPRAQLEVALGLC
-2179 ALTARGDFRSEAS
+2179 TLTARGDFRSEAS
-2192 ATHNWTLV
+2192 VTHNWTLA
-2200 LVNHCPLLEVTGIP
+2200 LVNHCPLLEATGIP
-2214 RALHSEGSLSWGPCQ
+2214 RALRSEGSLSWGPCE
-2229 FDLTTDFHI
+2229 FDLTADFHS

-2251 GPQTLVLG
+2251 GPHTLVLG
-2259 HLTHSLPF
+2259 HLTHSLPL
-2267 LGQLGLPP
+2267 LGRLGLPP
-2275 WSAISLTVQPGPAP
+2275 QSAISLTVQPGPGP
-2289 YSSLSLRMGPCQL
+2289 HSSLSLQMGLCRLQ
-2302 RGALEQ
+2302 GALGQ
-2308 HAENQSTWTLATEP
+2308 HTENQSTWILATEP
-2322 GCPLLERDLGLPA
+2322 GCPLLEGLGLPA
-2335 GTQLSNS
+2335 GTQLSDS
-2342 RQALG
+2342 LQALG
-2347 GEAEASGVLAAATQ
+2347 GEAEASGVLVAASQT
-2361 AASLTLAVTL
+2361 ASLTLAVTL
-2371 RPSEATLQAKLRPT
+2371 HPSEATLRAKLRPT
-2385 LSALHALRPET
+2385 LPAPHPLPPET
-2396 SLTVQCGWEA
+2396 SLAVQCGWEA
-2406 GHRLR
+2406 RYQLR
-2411 LELHSGAC
+2411 LELHTGAC

-2426 LQLDRRLQWRLVAE
+2426 LQLDRRLQWQVVAE
-2440 SSCEALQALGV
+2440 SSCEGLQALGV
-2451 PGRVDGSGYIVVN
+2451 PGRVNSSGYVAVN
-2464 STAVDALVLV
+2464 STAMDAQALV
-2474 TVDASTLQGLLVLS
+2474 TMDASTLRGLLVLS
-2488 TTETQQEVNFLLTH
+2488 TTETQQEVNLLLTH
-2502 NQPQP
+2502 NLPQP

-2518 YLTKERLGPSY
+2518 YLTNKRLGPSY
-2529 RHSLRVGV
+2529 RHTRQVGV
-2537 DGKEVSEELTF
+2537 DGKEVST
-2548 TRWPEHVSLDCRLQH
+2548 
-2563 NMPALRTLWVEDRVA
+2563 
-2578 LQVSAD
+2578 D

-2589 TGFENSGR
+2589 AGFENSGR
-2597 VSAGS
+2597 VSSGS

-2609 SCRHRDGRLEF
+2609 SCRHRDGHLEF

-2626 NSWALWQAGFPGEA
+2626 NSWALQQAGFPEEA
-2640 RLAAELQRQ
+2640 RLGAELQMQ

-2655 CVVLQGGDGG
+2655 RVVLQGGDDG
-2665 ISMDAAAL
+2665 ISMDTAAL

-2723 TCDSETSLVL
+2723 MCDSQTSLVL
-2733 NVHGHNEALSKE
+2733 NIQGHNQALSKE
-2745 LRLSGRHHLPVLLG
+2745 LQLSGRHHLPVLLG

-2784 MVEEHHFH
+2784 MMEEHHFH
-2792 MDAGL
+2792 MGAGL
-2797 TAAKNSLTNIIK
+2797 AAAKNSLTNIIK

-2834 DTRVL
+2834 GTQVL
-2839 QYMVLWDGR
+2839 HHIVLWDGQ
-2848 GLALEGSLNG
+2848 GMALNG
-2858 SLSGP
+2858 SLSMSF
-2863 LLKPAGTLGLQ
+2863 LKPAGTLGLQ

-2889 RFRLTSEHSTRRHQ
+2889 SFRLTSEHSTRRHQ

-2911 GKDQVALSSSLW
+2911 GKDQVALSSSLRRE
-2923 LGKGKLAARLAL
+2923 KGKLAARLAL
-2935 AHPFGLSWQRAE
+2935 VHPFSLSWWRAE

-2970 QPLALQLTWAN
+2970 QPLALQLTWAD

-3008 ALRACGALTQTPAVF
+3008 ALRACGALTQTPAVL

-3034 RVQQNL
+3034 RVRQNL

-3050 DKIHAEAMLEHVLGA
+3050 DRIHAETVLEHVLGA
-3065 PCPTQS
+3065 PCSTQS
-3071 FRGDVETDHAHWLRH
+3071 FQGDVETDHAHWLRH

-3098 LAVSGEHTLGSGEL
+3098 LLVSGEHTLGSGEL

-3120 GLAPDPEHGLHLSL
+3120 GLAPDPDHGLHLSL

-3153 RGPRAQWLGLLG
+3153 RGPKAQWLGLLG
-3165 RVSTLAS
+3165 RVSTSAS
-3172 RSLVQME
+3172 RSLLHLE
-3179 GSVADGDEKVRL
+3179 GSVDDGDEKVRL
-3191 SMSRAPNCFQ
+3191 SVSRALNCLQ
-3201 ASVAHEEGR
+3201 ASVAHEEGS

-3216 LRACAHRQAAE
+3216 LRACAHRRAAE

-3232 RDRGQPVQPLVRLT
+3232 QDQGQPVQPLVRLT
-3246 LQAANRSLRLAAR
+3246 LEAANQSLRLAAR

-3267 HVESRVA
+3267 HVESRLA
-3274 ALGSQMQAGLEER
+3274 ALGSQAQAGLEER

-3308 DGLTSPLL
+3308 DGMAGPLL
-3316 RLCQAGLGAVR
+3316 QLCQAGLGAMR
-3327 DGGRAVAALW
+3327 DSGRAVATLW
-3337 GLSPAR
+3337 GLSPAG
-3343 RALTHQM
+3343 RALTLHVL
-3350 PLSLE
+3350 LSLE
-3355 RLQAGLEQLRKEL
+3355 RLRAGLEQLRKEL

-3381 VTVRPLDDVWRERA
+3381 VTVQPLDGVWRERA
-3395 EAALRQLQAWV
+3395 EEALRQLQAWV
-3406 SGMPGTWGSGPLAA
+3406 SGTPGTWGSGPLGA
-3420 ALEATGGALELAAHR
+3420 ALEATGGALELATHR

-3441 AALSRALRRLCRPL
+3441 ATLSRALRRLCKPL
-3455 LDMYSLSARDQ
+3455 LHLYSFSARDR
-3466 SVAVTLPMLP
+3466 SVVVTLPMLL

-3515 KRGLLGAPSGYHA
+3515 KHGLLGAPSGYHA
-3528 VVAGARYVVTFDGWV
+3528 VVAGARYVVTFDGRV
-3543 WAIGDRCGSLL
+3543 WGIGDHCGSLL

-3566 TLNRAGSGLT
+3566 MLNQAGSGLT
-3576 SLTVGLNHTILA
+3576 LLTVGLNHTILA

-3594 TYRLYSSS
+3594 TYRLYSNS

-3616 KTGKDDPRIELTSED
+3616 KTRRDDPRIELTSED
-3631 GVSITCDVR
+3631 GISITCDIP
-3640 ASLCGLTLSVWQH
+3640 AGLCSLTLSIWQH

-3665 EASNEL
+3665 EAGNEL
-3671 MLPDGTLASSLEEFA
+3671 MLPDGTVASSLEEFTL
-3686 QAWQLAGDCRAVEK
+3686 AWQVAGDCRAVEK
-3700 TRPVCLEQSP
+3700 TQPACLEQSP
-3710 TCRAFF
+3710 TCQAFF
-3716 HDPHSHLASCF
+3716 HDPHSSLASCF

-3733 PFLSLCIRDT
+3733 PFLSLCARDT

-3757 AYVHLCARG
+3757 AYIHLCARG
-3766 FVPVDPPPQCV
+3766 FVPMDLPPQCV
-3777 HSLRRQSVPGSC
+3777 
-3789 FGVEGKEWNL
+3789 
-3799 LAMC
+3799 

>member
-13 FWVLAP
+13 FWVLARVT
-19 ATSGKMPD
+19 AGKMPD
-27 SLVGQVAAC
+27 SLVGQAASC

-65 LQGAQV
+65 LQGSQV
-71 EGSGLGLQGLVTLDV
+71 EGSGLGLQGLVTLNV
-86 LGPCQMALRLQHFQL
+86 LGPCQMALQLQHFQL

-109 EVLKESESL
+109 EVLKQSESL
-118 SAVLGREPLRFVL
+118 SAVLGRAPLRFVL

-138 LCPHTAEPR
+138 LCPARAEPR

-160 QGHPGARDP
+160 QGHPGVRDP
-169 QTVEEVDI
+169 HTVEEVDI

-195 KDLTR
+195 KALAR

-215 PASEEQSGLAS
+215 PASGLAS
-226 RLTCVQSLQAGV
+226 HLTCVQSLQAGV

-252 LSREADAALM
+252 LSREASAVLM
-262 WTLSSL
+262 WTFSSL
-268 SLLQEIPQDP
+268 SLQQEVPQDP
-278 AVTDSDSGDLTPSS
+278 AVTDSHGGDLAPSS

-299 TPSQATMATGAASV
+299 TPSQATVATGAASV
-313 RKLCLA
+313 RRLCLA
-319 QATSFEATE
+319 RATSFEATE
-328 LFLTLVTELRGLS
+328 LFLTLVSELRGLS
-341 ADELMELWGL
+341 VDELMELWGL

-381 IVSGEVEADE
+381 IMSGEVEADE

-412 LLPLLQAPGA
+412 LLPLLQTLGA
-422 SASAFL
+422 SSSAFL

-443 PCEQLPGVGSL
+443 PCEQLSGVGSL
-454 VRILGDAVGANCTF
+454 VRILGDAVDANCTF
-468 QEPSDADQLLFVL
+468 REPPDADQLLFVL

-488 RAATALTPKLSTCAS
+488 QAATALTPKLSTCAS
-503 LGSCPPEIRLGAI
+503 LRSCPHEIRLGAI

-529 MLYSL
+529 VLSSL
-534 YQNAEEDS
+534 YQNSEEDT
-542 EIRINAYLALMRCP
+542 EIRINAYLALMKCP

-565 RTQAGEQSTQVG
+565 HTQAGEQSTQVG
-577 SFVWSHLLQLLET
+577 SFVWSHLLQLLKT
-590 DDPLKQTLR
+590 DDPLKQSLR
-599 EAIPED
+599 EAVPED
-605 IVSREFHPEMW
+605 IVSREFHPEVW
-616 KHSSYSDITFR
+616 KHSSYSDVTFR

-667 VLELGLRLE
+667 LLELGLRLE

-691 WRQEGARQAQAEEP
+691 WGQEEKRQAQAKEP
-705 QEAEPGPALP
+705 PEAEPGPTP
-715 LADPA
+715 SNPA

-727 KMRDLQQ
+727 RMRDLQQ
-734 KVARRRRERQALKCQ
+734 KVARRRGERQALKCQ

-761 VNCGAM
+761 VNCGVM
-767 GSHVTR
+767 GSHVTH

-782 IKLLKGQEVQVNRR
+782 VKLLKGQEVQVNRR
-796 LNLAMEELTFPTMS
+796 LNLAMQELTFPTMS

-823 INIRVRGTADFQ
+823 VSIRVRGTADFQ

-848 SALLQISVQM
+848 SALLQISAQM

-872 TGVRGTA
+872 TGIHGTA

-898 TPEEVV
+898 TPEEVM
-904 ELLRFSSQLYLITGD
+904 ELFRFSSQLYLVTGD
-919 GARSLSHIPSPSE
+919 GVRSLNHVPSPSE
-932 APSCTSKEASHT
+932 AQSCTSKEASRS

-949 CAEMCWPAPDQPY
+949 CTEVRWPAPDQPF
-962 LLWLPVF
+962 LLSVPVSA
-969 TAVTLKKQDR
+969 AVTLEKQDR

-991 LYPQKDCWLP
+991 LHPQKDCWLP

-1019 DVGVDVSYSWPQG
+1019 DVGVDISYSWPQG

-1047 DGKIETVQRACMG
+1047 DGKIETVQRARMG

-1068 RDVYYIKGRSNLWP
+1068 RDVYYIKGQSNLWP
-1082 AVGGEAQRF
+1082 AVGSEAQRF
-1091 EAQLEARLV
+1091 EAQLEVKLV
-1100 TSGSPLVLTGNLSR
+1100 TSGSPVVLIGNLSR
-1114 QAGSRLA
+1114 QAGSWLA

-1133 AHVSALLEKK
+1133 ARVSVLLEKK

-1153 GVELFVPELVGLR
+1153 GGELFVPGLVGLR
-1166 ALGQLQRR
+1166 VLGQLQRQ

-1199 STSQKLWA
+1199 STSQKLWT
-1207 ESSSEAAY
+1207 ESSSEASY

-1241 VSGHLHWELEASY
+1241 GSGHLHWALEASY
-1254 GKHWDDIRNRRR
+1254 GKHWDDSRNRRR
-1266 LRILQTFQNDSG
+1266 LRILHTFQNDSG

-1293 ERQVDYRMQL
+1293 ERQLDYRTQL

-1310 PHVETSAHL
+1310 PHVEASTHL
-1319 KVQYNGRLPFVAGL
+1319 KAQYNGRLPFVAGW

-1368 NRATFQA
+1368 NRAMFQA

-1389 LVINVACRGQG
+1389 LVVNVACRGQG
-1400 LQRDGKIHVYTPAT
+1400 LQRQGKIHVYTPAT
-1414 TYLRVSTVTALTQSL
+1414 TYLRVSTVTALAQSL
-1429 FSSRSE
+1429 FSSQSE
-1435 IESAWSAAV
+1435 IESAWSEAV
-1444 QSEIH
+1444 QSKIH
-1449 AENSRDLKSLR
+1449 AENSRDRKILH

-1474 AYRHMEQPR
+1474 AYRHTEQPW
-1483 KSQVSLTALGT
+1483 KSHVSLTALGT

-1507 ILEELVRD
+1507 SLEELVRD
-1515 RSLYRKQGTFSLR
+1515 RSLYRKQGTFFLV
-1528 HPWTVALPQRILL
+1528 HPWTVPLPQRILL

-1548 QQHQRYSLETRV
+1548 RRHQRYSLESRV
-1560 VLDAQEE
+1560 VLGAQEE

-1590 YDDRAIPR
+1590 YDGRTIPR
-1598 SLDGCVVSWNR
+1598 SLDGCVVLWNR
-1609 HLAKNRGV
+1609 HVAKNRGV
-1617 EATLRV
+1617 EATLKV
-1623 NQKVLLHLKALH
+1623 NQKVLLHVKALH
-1635 HNRSQHS
+1635 HDRSQRG
-1642 EVWHNLALDVTHSFQ
+1642 EVWHNLALDVAHSFQ

-1671 FRQRHEGAFDCG
+1671 FRQSHKGAYDCG
-1683 VDARATINHNITSQV
+1683 VDARATINRNVTSQV

-1707 HSVVSFQLRRPRGPT
+1707 HSVVSLQLRRPRGPT
-1722 FPPDLQVQAAVR
+1722 FPPDLQVQGAAR
-1734 QYREHSLDS
+1734 RYRERGVNG
-1743 SLSVHVSGEELI
+1743 SLSVHVSGEELV

-1760 ASQDSRRNTRG
+1760 ASQNSRRNTRG

-1824 RRRGRVLTLR
+1824 RRGGRVLTLR

-1846 LPRLLTLVGVLK
+1846 LPRLLTVVGVLK
-1858 QKEVLREGT
+1858 QKEALREGT
-1867 IKVTADSAML
+1867 VKVTADSAVL
-1877 GLLLRDKHERAGN
+1877 GFLLRDKHERAGN
-1890 STSVHS
+1890 STSMHS

-1912 LQLRG
+1912 LRLSGR
-1917 QLQAQTGSLGGQ
+1917 LQAQTGSLGGQ
-1929 ASLHA
+1929 ASLRA

-1940 LGGVCTWGPGHG
+1940 LGGACTWGPGHG

-1971 SQAGMLL
+1971 SEAGILL
-1978 SHTHVASNFSVRV
+1978 SHTHVASNFSVSM

-2008 VATSS
+2008 VATSAP
-2013 SGSQLRA
+2013 GSQLRS
-2020 SLHHTVPGL
+2020 SLSHTVPGL
-2029 GRWGLPF
+2029 RRWGLPF
-2036 SVDGR
+2036 SLDGR
-2041 GHLQSSGPSL
+2041 GHLQL
-2051 EAGLVVSVDGEEL
+2051 NC
-2064 GGAQERRGAG
+2064 RG
-2074 DHRELTLGLH
+2074 DV
-2084 TSFMRLQNPA
+2084 MP
-2094 VLTLN
+2094 
-2099 GSFLV
+2099 
-2104 HSVGASLVAQVSSG
+2104 
-2118 NTFARAH
+2118 
-2125 VHSASGH
+2125 
-2132 RAYLDTGLQQAWPPL
+2132 
-2147 QALGVPP
+2147 
-2154 SNHIRMSMGGDE
+2154 
-2166 APRAQLEVALGLC
+2166 AQLSGCWGDL
-2179 ALTARGDFRSEAS
+2179 AR
-2192 ATHNWTLV
+2192 W
-2200 LVNHCPLLEVTGIP
+2200 LLEV
-2214 RALHSEGSLSWGPCQ
+2214 
-2229 FDLTTDFHI
+2229 
-2238 DRGDAHL
+2238 
-2245 QLAHTC
+2245 
-2251 GPQTLVLG
+2251 
-2259 HLTHSLPF
+2259 
-2267 LGQLGLPP
+2267 
-2275 WSAISLTVQPGPAP
+2275 
-2289 YSSLSLRMGPCQL
+2289 
-2302 RGALEQ
+2302 
-2308 HAENQSTWTLATEP
+2308 ST
-2322 GCPLLERDLGLPA
+2322 
-2335 GTQLSNS
+2335 
-2342 RQALG
+2342 
-2347 GEAEASGVLAAATQ
+2347 
-2361 AASLTLAVTL
+2361 
-2371 RPSEATLQAKLRPT
+2371 
-2385 LSALHALRPET
+2385 
-2396 SLTVQCGWEA
+2396 
-2406 GHRLR
+2406 
-2411 LELHSGAC
+2411 
-2419 ELQGSGE
+2419 
-2426 LQLDRRLQWRLVAE
+2426 
-2440 SSCEALQALGV
+2440 
-2451 PGRVDGSGYIVVN
+2451 
-2464 STAVDALVLV
+2464 
-2474 TVDASTLQGLLVLS
+2474 
-2488 TTETQQEVNFLLTH
+2488 
-2502 NQPQP
+2502 
-2507 NPLALP
+2507 
-2513 AQILL
+2513 
-2518 YLTKERLGPSY
+2518 
-2529 RHSLRVGV
+2529 
-2537 DGKEVSEELTF
+2537 
-2548 TRWPEHVSLDCRLQH
+2548 
-2563 NMPALRTLWVEDRVA
+2563 
-2578 LQVSAD
+2578 D

-2589 TGFENSGR
+2589 AGFENSGR
-2597 VSAGS
+2597 VSSGS

-2626 NSWALWQAGFPGEA
+2626 NSWALRQAGFPEEA
-2640 RLAAELQRQ
+2640 RLGAELQMQ

-2655 CVVLQGGDGG
+2655 RVVLQGGDDG
-2665 ISMDAAAL
+2665 ISMDTAAL

-2702 ASQLMFRELWEKEEM
+2702 ASQLMFQELWEKEEM

-2723 TCDSETSLVL
+2723 TCDSQTSLVL
-2733 NVHGHNEALSKE
+2733 NIQGHNQALSKE
-2745 LRLSGRHHLPVLLG
+2745 LQLSGRHHLPVLLG

-2766 ASAKLR
+2766 ASAKLQ

-2792 MDAGL
+2792 MGAGL
-2797 TAAKNSLTNIIK
+2797 AAAKNSLTNIIK

-2834 DTRVL
+2834 GTQVL
-2839 QYMVLWDGR
+2839 HHIVLWDGQ
-2848 GLALEGSLNG
+2848 GMALKGNLSG
-2858 SLSGP
+2858 SLSMP
-2863 LLKPAGTLGLQ
+2863 FLKPAGTLGLQ
-2874 VELTHPLPLPLPRHC
+2874 VELIHLLPLPLPRHC
-2889 RFRLTSEHSTRRHQ
+2889 SFRLTSEHSTRRHQ

-2911 GKDQVALSSSLW
+2911 GKDQVALSSSLRW
-2923 LGKGKLAARLAL
+2923 EKGKLAARLAL
-2935 AHPFGLSWQRAE
+2935 AHPFSLSWWRAE

-2970 QPLALQLTWAN
+2970 QPLALQLTWAD
-2981 RSSAQSASWDGC
+2981 RSPAQSASWDGC
-2993 VAASPGQLQDTWGLG
+2993 VAASLGQLQDTWGLG
-3008 ALRACGALTQTPAVF
+3008 ALRACGALTQTPAVL

-3040 TYERRQPSLP
+3040 TYERHQPSLP
-3050 DKIHAEAMLEHVLGA
+3050 DRIHAEAVLEHVLGA
-3065 PCPTQS
+3065 PCSTQS
-3071 FRGDVETDHAHWLRH
+3071 FQGDVETDHAHWLRH

-3098 LAVSGEHTLGSGEL
+3098 LLVSGEHTLGSGEL

-3120 GLAPDPEHGLHLSL
+3120 GLAPDPDHSLHLSL

-3165 RVSTLAS
+3165 RVSTSAS
-3172 RSLVQME
+3172 RSLLHLE
-3179 GSVADGDEKVRL
+3179 GSVDDGDEKVRL
-3191 SMSRAPNCFQ
+3191 SVSRALNCLQ
-3201 ASVAHEEGR
+3201 ASVAHEEGS

-3216 LRACAHRQAAE
+3216 LRACTHRRAAE
-3227 VEALL
+3227 VEALFW
-3232 RDRGQPVQPLVRLT
+3232 DRGQPVQPLVRLT
-3246 LQAANRSLRLAAR
+3246 LEAANQSLRLAAR

-3267 HVESRVA
+3267 HVESRLA
-3274 ALGSQMQAGLEER
+3274 ALGSQAQAGLEER
-3287 IHSLDAYVRRFQ
+3287 IHSLDAYVRQFQ

-3308 DGLTSPLL
+3308 DGMAGPLL

-3337 GLSPAR
+3337 GLSPAG
-3343 RALTHQM
+3343 RAFTLHM

-3355 RLQAGLEQLRKEL
+3355 RLRAGLEQLRKEL

-3381 VTVRPLDDVWRERA
+3381 VTVQPLDGVWREWA
-3395 EAALRQLQAWV
+3395 EEALRQLQAWV
-3406 SGMPGTWGSGPLAA
+3406 SGTPGTWGSGPLGA

-3455 LDMYSLSARDQ
+3455 LHLYSFSARDR
-3466 SVAVTLPMLP
+3466 SVVVTLPMLP

-3515 KRGLLGAPSGYHA
+3515 KHGLLGAPSGYHA
-3528 VVAGARYVVTFDGWV
+3528 VVAGARYVVTFDGRV
-3543 WAIGDRCGSLL
+3543 WGIGDHCGSLL

-3566 TLNRAGSGLT
+3566 MLNQAGSGLT

-3594 TYRLYSSS
+3594 TYRLYSNS

-3610 RDLPPT
+3610 RDLPPA
-3616 KTGKDDPRIELTSED
+3616 KTRRDDPRIELTSKD
-3631 GVSITCDVR
+3631 GVSITCDVP
-3640 ASLCGLTLSVWQH
+3640 AGLCSLTLSIWQH

-3665 EASNEL
+3665 EAGNEL
-3671 MLPDGTLASSLEEFA
+3671 MLPDGTVASSLEEFA
-3686 QAWQLAGDCRAVEK
+3686 LAWQVAGDCRAVEK
-3700 TRPVCLEQSP
+3700 TQPACLEQSP
-3710 TCRAFF
+3710 TCQAFF
-3716 HDPHSHLASCF
+3716 HDPHSSLASCF

-3733 PFLSLCIRDT
+3733 PFLSLCARDT
-3743 CGTQEH
+3743 CGTQER

-3766 FVPVDPPPQCV
+3766 FVPMDPPPQCV
-3777 HSLRRQSVPGSC
+3777 
-3789 FGVEGKEWNL
+3789 
-3799 LAMC
+3799 

>member
-19 ATSGKMPD
+19 ATSEKMPD
-27 SLVGQVAAC
+27 SLVGQAASC

-86 LGPCQMALRLQHFQL
+86 LGPCQMALQLQHFQL

-138 LCPHTAEPR
+138 LCPRPAEPR

-177 LGRCPTTYQQLGS
+177 LGRCPTTYQQFGT

-195 KDLTR
+195 KELTR
-200 CSLRRVRASLRSQAL
+200 CSLRRARTSLRSQAL
-215 PASEEQSGLAS
+215 PAAEEPGLAS
-226 RLTCVQSLQAGV
+226 RLTCIQSLQAGV

-252 LSREADAALM
+252 LSREANAALM

-268 SLLQEIPQDP
+268 SLLREVPQDP
-278 AVTDSDSGDLTPSS
+278 AVTEPPTSDSDGGDLTPSS

-299 TPSQATMATGAASV
+299 TPSQATVATGAASV

-412 LLPLLQAPGA
+412 LLPLLQTPGA
-422 SASAFL
+422 SSSAFL

-443 PCEQLPGVGSL
+443 PCEQLPGIGSL

-488 RAATALTPKLSTCAS
+488 RAATALTPKLSICAS
-503 LGSCPPEIRLGAI
+503 LGSCPPEIRLEAI

-529 MLYSL
+529 VLYNL
-534 YQNAEEDS
+534 YQNAGEDS

-556 GEEVFAQVR
+556 GKEVFAQVR

-616 KHSSYSDITFR
+616 KHSSYSDVTFR

-658 IHALGHAFN
+658 IHAFGHAFN

-691 WRQEGARQAQAEEP
+691 WGQEGERQARAEKPPET
-705 QEAEPGPALP
+705 EPGPAP
-715 LADPA
+715 QLADPA

-734 KVARRRRERQALKCQ
+734 RVARRRRERQALKCQ

-767 GSHVTR
+767 GSHVTH

-823 INIRVRGTADFQ
+823 ISIRVRGTADFQ
-835 QRSDFSVNGYVKP
+835 RHSDFSVNGYVKP
-848 SALLQISVQM
+848 SALLHISAQM

-884 IQARKGQDLRVHLN
+884 IRARKGQDLRVHLN

-904 ELLRFSSQLYLITGD
+904 ELLRFSSQLYLVTGD
-919 GARSLSHIPSPSE
+919 GVRSLSHVPSPSE
-932 APSCTSKEASHT
+932 AQSCTSKEASHT

-949 CAEMCWPAPDQPY
+949 CTEMCWPAPDQPY
-962 LLWLPVF
+962 LLWVPVLA
-969 TAVTLKKQDR
+969 AVTLKKQDR

-991 LYPQKDCWLP
+991 LHPQKDCWLP

-1007 IFMGTPGSEVPR
+1007 IFMGTPGSKVPR

-1047 DGKIETVQRACMG
+1047 DGKIETVQRARMG

-1100 TSGSPLVLTGNLSR
+1100 TSGSPVVLAGNLSR

-1133 AHVSALLEKK
+1133 AHVSALLEKE

-1153 GVELFVPELVGLR
+1153 DVELFVPELVGLR

-1207 ESSSEAAY
+1207 EGSSEAAY

-1288 VLQVL
+1288 VLQVP
-1293 ERQVDYRMQL
+1293 EKQVDYRMHL

-1400 LQRDGKIHVYTPAT
+1400 LQRHGKIRVYTPAT
-1414 TYLRVSTVTALTQSL
+1414 TYLRVSTVTALAQSL

-1449 AENSRDLKSLR
+1449 AENSRDRKILR

-1474 AYRHMEQPR
+1474 AYRHTEQPR
-1483 KSQVSLTALGT
+1483 KSHVSLTALGT

-1515 RSLYRKQGTFSLR
+1515 RSLYWKQGTFSLR
-1528 HPWTVALPQRILL
+1528 HPWTVPFLPQHILL

-1548 QQHQRYSLETRV
+1548 RQHQRYSLETRV

-1567 TLQTVVLGYQAG
+1567 TLQTVILGYQAG

-1590 YDDRAIPR
+1590 YDDRVIPR
-1598 SLDGCVVSWNR
+1598 SLDGCVVSWNQY
-1609 HLAKNRGV
+1609 LAKNRGV

-1623 NQKVLLHLKALH
+1623 SQKVLLHLKALH
-1635 HNRSQHS
+1635 HNRSRHG

-1683 VDARATINHNITSQV
+1683 LDARATVNHNVTSQV
-1698 SVQLNGSDS
+1698 LVQLNGSDS

-1722 FPPDLQVQAAVR
+1722 FPPNLQVQAAVR
-1734 QYREHSLDS
+1734 RYRERSLDG

-1771 WGVSVLLHQEVLRAP
+1771 WGVNVLLHQEVLRAP

-1794 SKVAPARIWLFSKAL
+1794 SKIAPARIWLFSKAL

-1824 RRRGRVLTLR
+1824 RRGGRVLTLR

-1917 QLQAQTGSLGGQ
+1917 RLQAQTGSLGGQ
-1929 ASLHA
+1929 ASLRA
-1934 DTASLA
+1934 DSAILA

-1959 HNISALSEAGLS
+1959 QNISALSEAGLS
-1971 SQAGMLL
+1971 SEAGMLL
-1978 SHTHVASNFSVRV
+1978 SHTHVASNFSVRA

-2008 VATSS
+2008 VATST

-2020 SLHHTVPGL
+2020 SLRHTVPGL

-2036 SVDGR
+2036 SMDGR
-2041 GHLQSSGPSL
+2041 GHLQVNCRGGTSPTKLIGQCRGGPS
-2051 EAGLVVSVDGEEL
+2051 
-2064 GGAQERRGAG
+2064 
-2074 DHRELTLGLH
+2074 
-2084 TSFMRLQNPA
+2084 
-2094 VLTLN
+2094 
-2099 GSFLV
+2099 
-2104 HSVGASLVAQVSSG
+2104 
-2118 NTFARAH
+2118 
-2125 VHSASGH
+2125 
-2132 RAYLDTGLQQAWPPL
+2132 
-2147 QALGVPP
+2147 
-2154 SNHIRMSMGGDE
+2154 
-2166 APRAQLEVALGLC
+2166 
-2179 ALTARGDFRSEAS
+2179 
-2192 ATHNWTLV
+2192 
-2200 LVNHCPLLEVTGIP
+2200 
-2214 RALHSEGSLSWGPCQ
+2214 
-2229 FDLTTDFHI
+2229 
-2238 DRGDAHL
+2238 
-2245 QLAHTC
+2245 
-2251 GPQTLVLG
+2251 
-2259 HLTHSLPF
+2259 
-2267 LGQLGLPP
+2267 GQP
-2275 WSAISLTVQPGPAP
+2275 W
-2289 YSSLSLRMGPCQL
+2289 R
-2302 RGALEQ
+2302 
-2308 HAENQSTWTLATEP
+2308 
-2322 GCPLLERDLGLPA
+2322 
-2335 GTQLSNS
+2335 
-2342 RQALG
+2342 
-2347 GEAEASGVLAAATQ
+2347 
-2361 AASLTLAVTL
+2361 
-2371 RPSEATLQAKLRPT
+2371 
-2385 LSALHALRPET
+2385 
-2396 SLTVQCGWEA
+2396 
-2406 GHRLR
+2406 
-2411 LELHSGAC
+2411 
-2419 ELQGSGE
+2419 
-2426 LQLDRRLQWRLVAE
+2426 
-2440 SSCEALQALGV
+2440 
-2451 PGRVDGSGYIVVN
+2451 
-2464 STAVDALVLV
+2464 
-2474 TVDASTLQGLLVLS
+2474 
-2488 TTETQQEVNFLLTH
+2488 
-2502 NQPQP
+2502 
-2507 NPLALP
+2507 
-2513 AQILL
+2513 
-2518 YLTKERLGPSY
+2518 
-2529 RHSLRVGV
+2529 
-2537 DGKEVSEELTF
+2537 
-2548 TRWPEHVSLDCRLQH
+2548 
-2563 NMPALRTLWVEDRVA
+2563 
-2578 LQVSAD
+2578 VSAD
-2584 VDSSG
+2584 VDSSR

-2597 VSAGS
+2597 ISAGS

-2626 NSWALWQAGFPGEA
+2626 DSWALRQAGFPGEA
-2640 RLAAELQRQ
+2640 RLGAELQMQ

-2655 CVVLQGGDGG
+2655 CVVLQGRDGG

-2673 VARPV
+2673 VAQPV

-2717 HSSLQL
+2717 HASLKL
-2723 TCDSETSLVL
+2723 TCDSQTSLVL
-2733 NVHGHNEALSKE
+2733 NVHGHNQALSKE
-2745 LRLSGRHHLPVLLG
+2745 LRLSGRHHVPVLLG

-2777 AEGTFVL
+2777 AKGTFVL

-2792 MDAGL
+2792 MGAGL
-2797 TAAKNSLTNIIK
+2797 TAAKNTLTNIIK

-2839 QYMVLWDGR
+2839 HHVVLWDGQ
-2848 GLALEGSLNG
+2848 GLALNG

-2863 LLKPAGTLGLQ
+2863 FLKPTGTRGLQ

-2911 GKDQVALSSSLW
+2911 GKDQVALSSSLR
-2923 LGKGKLAARLAL
+2923 LGKGKLAAHLAL
-2935 AHPFGLSWQRAE
+2935 AHPFGLSWRRAE

-2959 SRQVQLAWNGG
+2959 SWQVQLAWNGG

-2993 VAASPGQLQDTWGLG
+2993 MAAYPGQLQDTWGLG
-3008 ALRACGALTQTPAVF
+3008 TLRACGALTQTPAVF

-3028 LSWDGR
+3028 LSWDAR

-3050 DKIHAEAMLEHVLGA
+3050 DKIHAEAMLERILGA

-3153 RGPRAQWLGLLG
+3153 RGPKAQWLGLLG
-3165 RVSTLAS
+3165 RISTSAS

-3191 SMSRAPNCFQ
+3191 SVSRAPNCLQ
-3201 ASVAHEEGR
+3201 ASVAHEEGS

-3216 LRACAHRQAAE
+3216 LRACAHRRVAE

-3232 RDRGQPVQPLVRLT
+3232 RDRGQPAQPLVHLT
-3246 LQAANRSLRLAAR
+3246 LQAASQSLRLTAR

-3274 ALGSQMQAGLEER
+3274 ALGSQVQARLEER

-3308 DGLTSPLL
+3308 DGLADPLL
-3316 RLCQAGLGAVR
+3316 RLCQAGLGAMR

-3337 GLSPAR
+3337 GLSPAGW
-3343 RALTHQM
+3343 ALTHQM

-3355 RLQAGLEQLRKEL
+3355 RLQTGLEQLRKEL

-3395 EAALRQLQAWV
+3395 EAALQQLQAWV
-3406 SGMPGTWGSGPLAA
+3406 SGTPGTWGSGPLGA
-3420 ALEATGGALELAAHR
+3420 ALEATGGALELAAHQ

-3441 AALSRALRRLCRPL
+3441 AALSRALRQLCRPL
-3455 LDMYSLSARDQ
+3455 LDMYSFSARDR
-3466 SVAVTLPMLP
+3466 SVVVTLPMLP

-3496 LRPLRALYG
+3496 LRPLRALYR

-3528 VVAGARYVVTFDGWV
+3528 VVAGARYVVTFDGRV
-3543 WAIGDRCGSLL
+3543 WGIGDHCGSLL

-3576 SLTVGLNHTILA
+3576 SLTMGLDHTILA

-3594 TYRLYSSS
+3594 TYRLYSNS

-3610 RDLPPT
+3610 GDLPPA
-3616 KTGKDDPRIELTSED
+3616 KTGRDDPRIELTSED

-3640 ASLCGLTLSVWQH
+3640 AGLCGLTLSVWQH

-3665 EASNEL
+3665 EASNEM
-3671 MLPDGTLASSLEEFA
+3671 MLPDSTLASSLEEFT

-3700 TRPVCLEQSP
+3700 TQPVCPEQSP
-3710 TCRAFF
+3710 ICRATF
-3716 HDPHSHLASCF
+3716 HDPHSSLASCF

-3743 CGTQEH
+3743 CGTQQH

-3777 HSLRRQSVPGSC
+3777 
-3789 FGVEGKEWNL
+3789 
-3799 LAMC
+3799 

>member
-13 FWVLAP
+13 FWVLARVT
-19 ATSGKMPD
+19 AGR
-27 SLVGQVAAC
+27 
-36 MTSCT
+36 
-41 GSADPHL
+41 SADPHL

-65 LQGAQV
+65 LQGSQV
-71 EGSGLGLQGLVTLDV
+71 EGSGLGLQGLVTLNV
-86 LGPCQMALRLQHFQL
+86 LGPCQMALQERSPTQRLLLQLQHFQL

-109 EVLKESESL
+109 EVLKQSESL
-118 SAVLGREPLRFVL
+118 SAVLGRAPLRFVL

-138 LCPHTAEPR
+138 LCPARAEPR

-160 QGHPGARDP
+160 QGHPGVRDP
-169 QTVEEVDI
+169 HTVE
-177 LGRCPTTYQQLGS
+177 
-190 RLHKT
+190 
-195 KDLTR
+195 
-200 CSLRRVRASLRSQAL
+200 
-215 PASEEQSGLAS
+215 
-226 RLTCVQSLQAGV
+226 
-238 LREASCTQLDTAGP
+238 
-252 LSREADAALM
+252 
-262 WTLSSL
+262 
-268 SLLQEIPQDP
+268 
-278 AVTDSDSGDLTPSS
+278 
-292 LLYEWEE
+292 
-299 TPSQATMATGAASV
+299 
-313 RKLCLA
+313 
-319 QATSFEATE
+319 EATE
-328 LFLTLVTELRGLS
+328 LFLTLVSELRGLS
-341 ADELMELWGL
+341 VDELMELWGL

-381 IVSGEVEADE
+381 IMSGEVEADE

-412 LLPLLQAPGA
+412 LLTLGA
-422 SASAFL
+422 SSSAFL

-443 PCEQLPGVGSL
+443 PCEQLSGVGSL
-454 VRILGDAVGANCTF
+454 VRILGDAVDANCTF
-468 QEPSDADQLLFVL
+468 REPPDADQLLFVL

-488 RAATALTPKLSTCAS
+488 QAATALTPKLSTCAS
-503 LGSCPPEIRLGAI
+503 LRSCPHEIRLGAI

-529 MLYSL
+529 VLSSL
-534 YQNAEEDS
+534 YQNSEEDT
-542 EIRINAYLALMRCP
+542 EIRINAYLALMKCP

-565 RTQAGEQSTQVG
+565 HTQAGEQSTQG
-577 SFVWSHLLQLLET
+577 EQLQLLKT
-590 DDPLKQTLR
+590 DDPLKQSLR
-599 EAIPED
+599 EAVPED
-605 IVSREFHPEMW
+605 IVSREFHPEVW
-616 KHSSYSDITFR
+616 KHSSYSDVTFR

-667 VLELGLRLE
+667 LLELGLRLE

-691 WRQEGARQAQAEEP
+691 WGQEEKRQAQAKEP
-705 QEAEPGPALP
+705 PEAEPGPTP
-715 LADPA
+715 SNPA

-727 KMRDLQQ
+727 RMRDLQQ
-734 KVARRRRERQALKCQ
+734 KVARRRGERQALKCQ

-761 VNCGAM
+761 VNCGVM
-767 GSHVTR
+767 GSHVTH

-782 IKLLKGQEVQVNRR
+782 VKLLKGQEVQVNRR
-796 LNLAMEELTFPTMS
+796 LNLAMQELTFPTMS

-823 INIRVRGTADFQ
+823 VSIRVRGTADFQ

-848 SALLQISVQM
+848 SALLQISAQM

-872 TGVRGTA
+872 TGIHGTA

-898 TPEEVV
+898 TPEEVM
-904 ELLRFSSQLYLITGD
+904 ELFRFSSQLYLVTGD
-919 GARSLSHIPSPSE
+919 GVRSLNHVPSPSE
-932 APSCTSKEASHT
+932 AQSCTSKEASRS

-949 CAEMCWPAPDQPY
+949 CTEVRWPAPDQPF
-962 LLWLPVF
+962 LLSVPVSA
-969 TAVTLKKQDR
+969 AVTLEKQDR

-991 LYPQKDCWLP
+991 LHPQKDCWLP

-1019 DVGVDVSYSWPQG
+1019 DVGVDISYSWPQG

-1047 DGKIETVQRACMG
+1047 DGKIETVQRARMG

-1068 RDVYYIKGRSNLWP
+1068 RDVYYIKGQSNLWP
-1082 AVGGEAQRF
+1082 AVGSEAQRF
-1091 EAQLEARLV
+1091 EAQLEVKLV
-1100 TSGSPLVLTGNLSR
+1100 TSGSPVVLIGNLSR

-1133 AHVSALLEKK
+1133 ARVSVLLEKK

-1153 GVELFVPELVGLR
+1153 GGELFVPGLVGLR
-1166 ALGQLQRR
+1166 VLGQLQRQ

-1199 STSQKLWA
+1199 STSQKLWT
-1207 ESSSEAAY
+1207 ESSSEASY

-1241 VSGHLHWELEASY
+1241 GSGHLHWALEASY
-1254 GKHWDDIRNRRR
+1254 GKHWDDSRNRRR
-1266 LRILQTFQNDSG
+1266 LRILHTFQNDSG
-1278 PALSNHFLEF
+1278 PALSNHFLE
-1288 VLQVL
+1288 VL
-1293 ERQVDYRMQL
+1293 ERQLDYRTQL

-1310 PHVETSAHL
+1310 PHVEASTHL
-1319 KVQYNGRLPFVAGL
+1319 KAQYNGRLPFVAGW

-1368 NRATFQA
+1368 NRAMFQA

-1389 LVINVACRGQG
+1389 LVVNVACRGQG
-1400 LQRDGKIHVYTPAT
+1400 LQRQGKIHVYTPAT
-1414 TYLRVSTVTALTQSL
+1414 TYLRVSTVTALAQSL
-1429 FSSRSE
+1429 FSSQSE
-1435 IESAWSAAV
+1435 IESAWSEAV
-1444 QSEIH
+1444 QSKIH
-1449 AENSRDLKSLR
+1449 AENSRDRKILH

-1474 AYRHMEQPR
+1474 AYRHTEQPW
-1483 KSQVSLTALGT
+1483 KSHVSLTALGT
-1494 SARGHPEGLQLEG
+1494 GARGHPEGLQLEG
-1507 ILEELVRD
+1507 SLEELVRD
-1515 RSLYRKQGTFSLR
+1515 RSLYRKQGTFFLV
-1528 HPWTVALPQRILL
+1528 HPWTGPLPQRILL

-1548 QQHQRYSLETRV
+1548 RRHQRYSLESRV
-1560 VLDAQEE
+1560 VLGAQEE

-1590 YDDRAIPR
+1590 YDGRTIPR
-1598 SLDGCVVSWNR
+1598 SLDGCVVLWNR
-1609 HLAKNRGV
+1609 HVAKNRGV
-1617 EATLRV
+1617 EATLKV
-1623 NQKVLLHLKALH
+1623 NQKVLLHVKALH
-1635 HNRSQHS
+1635 HDRSQRG
-1642 EVWHNLALDVTHSFQ
+1642 EVWHNLALDVAHSFQ

-1671 FRQRHEGAFDCG
+1671 FRQSHKGAYDCG
-1683 VDARATINHNITSQV
+1683 VDARATINRNITSQV

-1707 HSVVSFQLRRPRGPT
+1707 HSVVSLQLRHPRGPT
-1722 FPPDLQVQAAVR
+1722 FPPDLQVQGAAR
-1734 QYREHSLDS
+1734 RYRERGVNG
-1743 SLSVHVSGEELI
+1743 SLSVHVSGEELV

-1760 ASQDSRRNTRG
+1760 ASQNSRRNTRG

-1824 RRRGRVLTLR
+1824 RRGGQVLTLR

-1846 LPRLLTLVGVLK
+1846 LPRLLTVVGVLK
-1858 QKEVLREGT
+1858 QKEALREGT
-1867 IKVTADSAML
+1867 VKVTADSAVL
-1877 GLLLRDKHERAGN
+1877 GFLLRDKHERAGN
-1890 STSVHS
+1890 STSMHS

-1912 LQLRG
+1912 LRLSGR
-1917 QLQAQTGSLGGQ
+1917 LQAQTGSLGGQ
-1929 ASLHA
+1929 ASLRA

-1940 LGGVCTWGPGHG
+1940 LGGACTWGPGHG

-1971 SQAGMLL
+1971 SEAGILL
-1978 SHTHVASNFSVRV
+1978 SHTHVASNFSVSM

-2008 VATSS
+2008 VATSAP
-2013 SGSQLRA
+2013 GSQLRS
-2020 SLHHTVPGL
+2020 SLSHTVPGL
-2029 GRWGLPF
+2029 RRWGLPF
-2036 SVDGR
+2036 SLDGR

-2064 GGAQERRGAG
+2064 GGGLERRGAG
-2074 DHRELTLGLH
+2074 DRRELTLGLYPSH
-2084 TSFMRLQNPA
+2084 MRLQQNPA
-2094 VLTLN
+2094 MLMLN

-2104 HSVGASLVAQVSSG
+2104 HTFGASLVAQVSSG
-2118 NTFARAH
+2118 DTFARAH
-2125 VHSASGH
+2125 IHSACGH
-2132 RAYLDTGLQQAWPPL
+2132 HAHLDTGLQHAWPPL

-2154 SNHIRMSMGGDE
+2154 NNHIQVSMWEDE
-2166 APRAQLEVALGLC
+2166 PPRAQLEVALGLC
-2179 ALTARGDFRSEAS
+2179 TLTARGDFRSEAS
-2192 ATHNWTLV
+2192 VTHNWTLA
-2200 LVNHCPLLEVTGIP
+2200 LVNHCPLLEATGIP
-2214 RALHSEGSLSWGPCQ
+2214 RALRSEGSLSWGPCE
-2229 FDLTTDFHI
+2229 FDLTTDFHS
-2238 DRGDAHL
+2238 DRGDARL

-2251 GPQTLVLG
+2251 GPHTLVLG
-2259 HLTHSLPF
+2259 HLTHSLPL
-2267 LGQLGLPP
+2267 LGRLGLPP
-2275 WSAISLTVQPGPAP
+2275 QSAISLTVQPGPAP
-2289 YSSLSLRMGPCQL
+2289 HSSLSLQMGPCRLQ
-2302 RGALEQ
+2302 GALGQ
-2308 HAENQSTWTLATEP
+2308 HTENQSTWILATEP
-2322 GCPLLERDLGLPA
+2322 GCPLLEGLGLPA
-2335 GTQLSNS
+2335 GTQLSDS
-2342 RQALG
+2342 LQALG
-2347 GEAEASGVLAAATQ
+2347 GEAEASGVLVAASQT
-2361 AASLTLAVTL
+2361 ASLTLAVTL
-2371 RPSEATLQAKLRPT
+2371 HPSEATLRAKLRPT
-2385 LSALHALRPET
+2385 LPAPHALPPET

-2406 GHRLR
+2406 GYQLR
-2411 LELHSGAC
+2411 LELHTGAC

-2426 LQLDRRLQWRLVAE
+2426 LQLDRRLQWRVVAE
-2440 SSCEALQALGV
+2440 SSCEGLQALGV
-2451 PGRVDGSGYIVVN
+2451 PGRVNSSGYVAVN
-2464 STAVDALVLV
+2464 STAMDAQALV
-2474 TVDASTLQGLLVLS
+2474 TVDASTLRGLLVLS
-2488 TTETQQEVNFLLTH
+2488 TTE
-2502 NQPQP
+2502 
-2507 NPLALP
+2507 
-2513 AQILL
+2513 
-2518 YLTKERLGPSY
+2518 
-2529 RHSLRVGV
+2529 
-2537 DGKEVSEELTF
+2537 VST
-2548 TRWPEHVSLDCRLQH
+2548 
-2563 NMPALRTLWVEDRVA
+2563 
-2578 LQVSAD
+2578 D

-2589 TGFENSGR
+2589 AGFENSGR
-2597 VSAGS
+2597 VSSGS

-2626 NSWALWQAGFPGEA
+2626 NSWALRQAGFPEEA
-2640 RLAAELQRQ
+2640 RLGAELQMQ

-2655 CVVLQGGDGG
+2655 RVVLQGGDDG
-2665 ISMDAAAL
+2665 ISMDTAAL

-2688 SHTAPLLRRLGLPF
+2688 SHTTPLLRRLGLPF

-2723 TCDSETSLVL
+2723 TCDSQTSLVL
-2733 NVHGHNEALSKE
+2733 NIQGHNQALSKE
-2745 LRLSGRHHLPVLLG
+2745 LQLSGRHHLPVLLG

-2766 ASAKLR
+2766 ASAKLQ

-2792 MDAGL
+2792 MGAGL

-2834 DTRVL
+2834 GTQVL
-2839 QYMVLWDGR
+2839 HHMVLWDGQ
-2848 GLALEGSLNG
+2848 GMALKGN
-2858 SLSGP
+2858 LSGRLSMP
-2863 LLKPAGTLGLQ
+2863 FLKPAGTLGLQ
-2874 VELTHPLPLPLPRHC
+2874 VELIHLLPLPLPRHC
-2889 RFRLTSEHSTRRHQ
+2889 SFRLTSEHSTRRHQ

-2911 GKDQVALSSSLW
+2911 GKDQV
-2923 LGKGKLAARLAL
+2923 
-2935 AHPFGLSWQRAE
+2935 
-2947 ASGLAESRGGRQ
+2947 
-2959 SRQVQLAWNGG
+2959 QLAWNGG
-2970 QPLALQLTWAN
+2970 QPLALQLTWAD
-2981 RSSAQSASWDGC
+2981 RSPAQSASWDGC
-2993 VAASPGQLQDTWGLG
+2993 VAASLGQLQDTWGLG
-3008 ALRACGALTQTPAVF
+3008 ALRACGALTQTPAVL

-3040 TYERRQPSLP
+3040 TYERHQPSLP
-3050 DKIHAEAMLEHVLGA
+3050 DRIHAEAVLEHVLGA
-3065 PCPTQS
+3065 PCSTQS
-3071 FRGDVETDHAHWLRH
+3071 FQGDVETDHAHWLRH

-3098 LAVSGEHTLGSGEL
+3098 LLVSGEHTLGSGEL

-3120 GLAPDPEHGLHLSL
+3120 GLAPDPDHSLHLSL

-3165 RVSTLAS
+3165 RISTSAS
-3172 RSLVQME
+3172 RSLLHLE
-3179 GSVADGDEKVRL
+3179 GSVDDGDEKVRL
-3191 SMSRAPNCFQ
+3191 SVSRAPNCLQ
-3201 ASVAHEEGR
+3201 ASVAHQEGS

-3216 LRACAHRQAAE
+3216 LRACTHRRAAE
-3227 VEALL
+3227 VEALFW
-3232 RDRGQPVQPLVRLT
+3232 DRGQPVRPLVRLT
-3246 LQAANRSLRLAAR
+3246 LEAANQSLRLAAR

-3267 HVESRVA
+3267 HVE
-3274 ALGSQMQAGLEER
+3274 
-3287 IHSLDAYVRRFQ
+3287 
-3299 RLVQPAGAL
+3299 VQPVGAL
-3308 DGLTSPLL
+3308 DGMAGPLL

-3337 GLSPAR
+3337 GLSPAG
-3343 RALTHQM
+3343 RAFTLHM

-3381 VTVRPLDDVWRERA
+3381 VTVQPLDGVWREWA
-3395 EAALRQLQAWV
+3395 EEALRQLQAWV
-3406 SGMPGTWGSGPLAA
+3406 SGTPGTWGSGPLGA

-3455 LDMYSLSARDQ
+3455 LHLYSFSARDR
-3466 SVAVTLPMLP
+3466 SVVVTLPMLP

-3515 KRGLLGAPSGYHA
+3515 KHGLLGAPSGYHA
-3528 VVAGARYVVTFDGWV
+3528 VVAGARYVVTFDGRV
-3543 WAIGDRCGSLL
+3543 WGIGDHCGSLL
-3554 LAQDFAHDTFSL
+3554 LAQDFAHNTFSL
-3566 TLNRAGSGLT
+3566 MLNQAGSGLT

-3594 TYRLYSSS
+3594 TYRLYSNS

-3610 RDLPPT
+3610 RDLPPA
-3616 KTGKDDPRIELTSED
+3616 KTRRDDPRIELTSED
-3631 GVSITCDVR
+3631 GVSITCDVP
-3640 ASLCGLTLSVWQH
+3640 AGLCSLTLSIWQH

-3665 EASNEL
+3665 EAGNEL
-3671 MLPDGTLASSLEEFA
+3671 MLPDGTVASSLEEFA
-3686 QAWQLAGDCRAVEK
+3686 LAWQVAGDCRAVEK
-3700 TRPVCLEQSP
+3700 TQPACLEQSP
-3710 TCRAFF
+3710 TCQAFF
-3716 HDPHSHLASCF
+3716 HDPHSSLASCF

-3733 PFLSLCIRDT
+3733 PFLSLCARDT
-3743 CGTQEH
+3743 CGTQER

-3766 FVPVDPPPQCV
+3766 FVPMDPPPQCGD
-3777 HSLRRQSVPGSC
+3777 SLARRFRSG
-3789 FGVEGKEWNL
+3789 EGMPLRNCSRL
-3799 LAMC
+3799 RYFFTRLAAVSEASAA